1 MKGGFGKFL
10 TFILGLVVGVLLVG
24 GTIAGVVY
32 YAVAAVSVNDVENYT
47 KQEFTFIDKDAE
59 IRNKSILDIYDMVK
73 GGNIK
78 ETTVSDAKRIFG
90 IDIIK
95 ILENS
100 LEITVDD
107 KSREMLD
114 AMKVADVFKDN
125 NLKVVLNCFT
135 LGDVLKKAD
144 IDTTSGLA
152 SKPIVQEHIS
162 EPVIDGF
169 NALLKSLEI
178 NEMTIAEMQYLLGVS
193 FGAGGVLDTV
203 ANVKIGDLNSAINNI
218 KLEDVLPDFDR
229 DFYAE
234 WDYQNNTAVLYRRSR
249 AQFSPKTLIA
259 ANGTSECFEYV
270 SNDKKVS
277 GETYY
282 LLDADAGTIKVS
294 DDGNW
299 KLKAGA
305 ELPYFK
311 NRYDKSGN
319 QNRFGIAYV
328 VPEDSHG
335 MTVTERYDADY
346 STKNESGL
354 FYYEYDFVTA
364 TEAGVE
370 YFYRVGAAVRT
381 KIQDAT
387 GTEPAK
393 YAEIIEWRG
402 YVETTKAD
410 YFEAEPWKTYGYSRD
425 GKVTDEE
432 LREHPSTD
440 SLARYALV
448 HVGKSEPVLKALA
461 DETLNTLDGA
471 IGDMKLGQV
480 IEITDD
486 SADILKKLKDSKI
499 SEIDKDVK
507 NVKVGDIMKVVSD
520 TTAEKAT
527 DGAYIALPALSA
539 GKEYSG
545 TFITAKY
552 RDKTVDEDKTV
563 FLVKY
568 KDGLTGFG
576 DRYNI
581 TEKASNRVVV
591 ELAKK
596 TIGELQTVGI
606 DDLINTARLSDVMDI
621 DGDVFVSGDDFLS
634 IPKEFVLDVDA
645 KNENGFFRLA
655 AKGEKAEY
663 KRVYEGDGNAVVK
676 KLSTI
681 GVNNIA
687 ARMDAVVNS
696 TLLKEVVK
704 VKERYKL
711 RVATAADT
719 GRKKYI
725 SLTDVYVDPV
735 YEATEYAGTF
745 NVGYVDT
752 DPDTDIKFVR
762 ARGTIEAG
770 VTQYVIVDKASSGV
784 LVGLQDKTIGT
795 LSTGVDEVVNGA
807 TLSDVLEIDGKV
819 YVKATGFD
827 AAVATSYDKIG
838 QHVAY
843 YKDGNLFLE
852 AGYVRNNN
860 GDYVYLDKEQDG
872 TPVND
877 HIKFGTLY
885 NEHGVAEANGA
896 YFKYNGNLYK
906 LSDYKRYKFDGETA
920 TVYYACIY
928 NGESDK
934 ILSKM
939 ATMTVKDLADSGTM
953 DKIVKD
959 MRIGDVMELNDKN
972 SVLYGLGNSKISSIE
987 AEVSDKI
994 KVATLRDLNKW
1005 GNLGLKETDDELK
1018 KKVYY
1023 NGATIEVGDMKA
1035 VEFLIFAIKA
1045 LPTL

>member
-107 KSREMLD
+107 KSRETLG
-114 AMKVADVFKDN
+114 ALKVADVFKDD

-135 LGDVLKKAD
+135 LGDVLKKTG
-144 IDTTSGLA
+144 IDTTTGLA

-218 KLEDVLPDFDR
+218 KFEDVLPDFDR
-229 DFYAE
+229 DLYTE

-249 AQFSPKTLIA
+249 AQFPQKTLIA
-259 ANGTSECFEYV
+259 ANGTSEYFEYV

-294 DDGNW
+294 DAGNW

-432 LREHPSTD
+432 LTEYSSTD
-440 SLARYALV
+440 SLVRYALM

-507 NVKVGDIMKVVSD
+507 NVKVGDIMKVVSV

-527 DGAYIALPALSA
+527 DGEYIALPALSA
-539 GKEYSG
+539 GKEYKG
-545 TFITAKY
+545 TFITAKDG
-552 RDKTVDEDKTV
+552 DKTVY
-563 FLVKY
+563 LVKY
-568 KDGLTGFG
+568 KDGLAGFG

-581 TEKASNRVVV
+581 TEKASNGVVV
-591 ELAKK
+591 ALADK
-596 TIGELQTVGI
+596 TIGELQTAGI
-606 DDLINTARLSDVMDI
+606 DDLVNAARLSDVMDV
-621 DGDVFVSGDDFLS
+621 DGDVFV
-634 IPKEFVLDVDA
+634 LDSTADA
-645 KNENGFFRLA
+645 KFILDEDANNENGFFRLA
-655 AKGEKAEY
+655 AAGETAEY

-687 ARMDAVVNS
+687 ARMDDVVNS
-696 TLLKEVVK
+696 TLLKEVVE

-711 RVATAADT
+711 KVATAADIGNT
-719 GRKKYI
+719 SVRKYI
-725 SLTDVYVDPV
+725 SLADVYAAPD
-735 YEATEYAGTF
+735 YAGTF
-745 NVGYVDT
+745 NVGYVET

-795 LSTGVDEVVNGA
+795 LSTGVDEVVNRA
-807 TLSDVLEIDGKV
+807 SLSDVLEIDGKV
-819 YVKATGFD
+819 YVKATDFD
-827 AAVATSYDKIG
+827 AAVALSHDKIG

-860 GDYVYLDKEQDG
+860 GDYVLLSSGYYKPTARFDKTGGSYTSSPDG
-872 TPVND
+872 EWFQ
-877 HIKFGTLY
+877 IGTEWH
-885 NEHGVAEANGA
+885 NMN
-896 YFKYNGNLYK
+896 
-906 LSDYKRYKFDGETA
+906 DYKRFKFDGETA
-920 TVYYACIY
+920 TEYYACIY
-928 NGESDK
+928 DGESDK

-959 MRIGDVMELNDKN
+959 MRIGDVMELNDTN
-972 SVLYGLGNSKISSIE
+972 SILYGLGNSKISSIE

-994 KVATLRDLNKW
+994 KVATLRELNAW
-1005 GNLGLKETDDELK
+1005 GNLGLTEEELNKTVKGTTK
-1018 KKVYY
+1018 K
-1023 NGATIEVGDMKA
+1023 VGDMKA
-1035 VEFLIFAIKA
+1035 AEFLKLAIQFATN
-1045 LPTL
+1045 P

>member
-107 KSREMLD
+107 KSRETLG
-114 AMKVADVFKDN
+114 ALKVADVFKDD

-135 LGDVLKKAD
+135 LGDVLKKTG
-144 IDTTSGLA
+144 IDTTTGLA

-169 NALLKSLEI
+169 NALLKSLEL

-218 KLEDVLPDFDR
+218 KFEDVLPDFDR
-229 DFYAE
+229 DLYTE

-249 AQFSPKTLIA
+249 AQFPQKTLIA
-259 ANGTSECFEYV
+259 ANGTSEYFEYV
-270 SNDKKVS
+270 PNDKKVS
-277 GETYY
+277 SETY

-319 QNRFGIAYV
+319 QNRFGVAYV
-328 VPEDSHG
+328 VPVDKNG
-335 MTVTERYDADY
+335 MTVTERFSDNACTVSD
-346 STKNESGL
+346 ESGL

-432 LREHPSTD
+432 LQEHPSTD
-440 SLARYALV
+440 SLARYALM
-448 HVGKSEPVLKALA
+448 HVGKSEPVLKALV

-507 NVKVGDIMKVVSD
+507 NVKVGDIMKVVSV

-539 GKEYSG
+539 GKEYKG
-545 TFITAKY
+545 TFITAKDG
-552 RDKTVDEDKTV
+552 DKTVY
-563 FLVKY
+563 LVKY
-568 KDGLTGFG
+568 KDGLAFTG

-581 TEKASNRVVV
+581 TEKASNGVVV
-591 ELAKK
+591 ALADK
-596 TIGELQTVGI
+596 TIGELQTAGI
-606 DDLINTARLSDVMDI
+606 DDLVNAARLSDVMDI
-621 DGDVFVSGDDFLS
+621 DGDVFV
-634 IPKEFVLDVDA
+634 LDSTADA
-645 KNENGFFRLA
+645 KFILDEDAHGENGFFRLA
-655 AKGEKAEY
+655 AAGETAEY
-663 KRVYEGDGNAVVK
+663 KRVYEGDGNAVIK

-687 ARMDAVVNS
+687 ARMDDVVNS
-696 TLLKEVVK
+696 TLLKEVVE

-711 RVATAADT
+711 KVATAADIGNT
-719 GRKKYI
+719 SVRKYI
-725 SLTDVYVDPV
+725 SLADVYAAP
-735 YEATEYAGTF
+735 EYAGTF
-745 NVGYVDT
+745 NVGYVET

-762 ARGTIEAG
+762 ARGTIAAG

-795 LSTGVDEVVNGA
+795 LSTGVDEVVNRA

-819 YVKATGFD
+819 YVKATDFD
-827 AAVATSYDKIG
+827 AAVATSYEKIG

-885 NEHGVAEANGA
+885 NEHGVEETDGA

-920 TVYYACIY
+920 TEYYACIY
-928 NGESDK
+928 DGESDK

-959 MRIGDVMELNDKN
+959 MRIGDVMELNDTN
-972 SVLYGLGNSKISSIE
+972 SILYGLGNSKISSIE

-994 KVATLRDLNKW
+994 KVATLRELNTW
-1005 GNLGLKETDDELK
+1005 GNLGLTEEELNKTVKGTTK
-1018 KKVYY
+1018 K
-1023 NGATIEVGDMKA
+1023 VGDMKA
-1035 VEFLIFAIKA
+1035 AEFLKLAIQFATN
-1045 LPTL
+1045 P

>member
-107 KSREMLD
+107 KSRETLG
-114 AMKVADVFKDN
+114 ALKVADVFKDD

-135 LGDVLKKAD
+135 LGDVLKKTG
-144 IDTTSGLA
+144 IDTTTGLA

-169 NALLKSLEI
+169 NALLKSLEL

-218 KLEDVLPDFDR
+218 KFEDVLPDFDR
-229 DFYAE
+229 DLYTE

-249 AQFSPKTLIA
+249 AQFPQKTLIA
-259 ANGTSECFEYV
+259 ANGTSEYFEYV

-294 DDGNW
+294 DAGNW

-410 YFEAEPWKTYGYSRD
+410 YFAAEPWKTYGYSRD

-432 LREHPSTD
+432 LQEHPSTD
-440 SLARYALV
+440 SLARYALM

-507 NVKVGDIMKVVSD
+507 NVKVGDIMKVVSV

-527 DGAYIALPALSA
+527 DGEYIALPALSA
-539 GKEYSG
+539 GKEYKG
-545 TFITAKY
+545 TFITAKDG
-552 RDKTVDEDKTV
+552 DKTVY
-563 FLVKY
+563 LVKY
-568 KDGLTGFG
+568 KDGLAGFG

-581 TEKASNRVVV
+581 TEKASNGVVV
-591 ELAKK
+591 ALSEK
-596 TIGELQTVGI
+596 TIGELQTAGI
-606 DDLINTARLSDVMDI
+606 DDLVNAARLSDVMDV
-621 DGDVFVSGDDFLS
+621 DGDVFV
-634 IPKEFVLDVDA
+634 LDSTADA
-645 KNENGFFRLA
+645 KFILDEDAHGENGFFRLA
-655 AKGEKAEY
+655 AAGETAEY

-687 ARMDAVVNS
+687 ARMDDVVNS
-696 TLLKEVVK
+696 TLLKEVVE

-711 RVATAADT
+711 KVATAADIGNT
-719 GRKKYI
+719 SVRKYI
-725 SLTDVYVDPV
+725 SLADVYAAP
-735 YEATEYAGTF
+735 EYAGTF
-745 NVGYVDT
+745 NVGYVET

-762 ARGTIEAG
+762 ARGTIAVG

-795 LSTGVDEVVNGA
+795 LSTGVDEVVNRA

-819 YVKATGFD
+819 YVKATDFD
-827 AAVATSYDKIG
+827 AAVATSHDKIG

-860 GDYVYLDKEQDG
+860 GDYVLLSSGYYKPTARFDKTGGSYTSSPDG
-872 TPVND
+872 EWFQ
-877 HIKFGTLY
+877 IGTEWH
-885 NEHGVAEANGA
+885 NMN
-896 YFKYNGNLYK
+896 
-906 LSDYKRYKFDGETA
+906 DYKRYNFDGETA
-920 TVYYACIY
+920 SGYYACIY
-928 NGESDK
+928 DGESDK

-959 MRIGDVMELNDKN
+959 MRIGDVMELNDTN
-972 SVLYGLGNSKISSIE
+972 SILYGLGNSKISSIE

-994 KVATLRDLNKW
+994 KVATLRELNTW
-1005 GNLGLKETDDELK
+1005 GNLGLTEEELNKTVKGTTK
-1018 KKVYY
+1018 K
-1023 NGATIEVGDMKA
+1023 VGDMKA
-1035 VEFLIFAIKA
+1035 AEFLKLAIQFA
-1045 LPTL
+1045 TNS

>member
-107 KSREMLD
+107 KSRETLG

-135 LGDVLKKAD
+135 LGDVLKKTG
-144 IDTTSGLA
+144 IDTTTGLA

-218 KLEDVLPDFDR
+218 KFEDVLPDFDR

-234 WDYQNNTAVLYRRSR
+234 WDNTGAVLYKKESGGEIKLK
-249 AQFSPKTLIA
+249 QLIEA
-259 ANGTSECFEYV
+259 DGTSEFFKFVNTEAK
-270 SNDKKVS
+270 DPAK
-277 GETYY
+277 TYY
-282 LLDADAGTIKVS
+282 KLNREEGTIKVS

-299 KLKAGA
+299 ELIK
-305 ELPYFK
+305 ELPDFN
-311 NRYDKSGN
+311 NRYDISGKR
-319 QNRFGIAYV
+319 NRFGLAYV
-328 VPEDSHG
+328 VLVDDNQIKITKRYADRDCTVENEDG
-335 MTVTERYDADY
+335 MYCFKYTKDAAGTNYRY
-346 STKNESGL
+346 
-354 FYYEYDFVTA
+354 
-364 TEAGVE
+364 
-370 YFYRVGAAVRT
+370 GAAIRT
-381 KIQDAT
+381 KIE
-387 GTEPAK
+387 GTDPAQYK
-393 YAEIIEWRG
+393 EVIEWRG
-402 YVETTKAD
+402 YVEATDGFVNTTP
-410 YFEAEPWKTYGYSRD
+410 ETYGYSSLAQYE
-425 GKVTDEE
+425 KEE
-432 LREHPSTD
+432 LVKQETPD
-440 SLARYALV
+440 LIICALV

-507 NVKVGDIMKVVSD
+507 NVKVGDIMKVVSV

-527 DGAYIALPALSA
+527 DGAYIALPALPTD
-539 GKEYSG
+539 KEYKG
-545 TFITAKY
+545 TFIEAKDG
-552 RDKTVDEDKTV
+552 DKTVY
-563 FLVKY
+563 LVKH
-568 KDGLTGFG
+568 KKGLAFTG
-576 DRYNI
+576 DRYI
-581 TEKASNRVVV
+581 IKEKASNGVVV
-591 ELAKK
+591 ELSKK
-596 TIGELQTVGI
+596 TIGELQTAGI
-606 DDLINTARLSDVMDI
+606 DDLINTARLSDVMDV
-621 DGDVFVSGDDFLS
+621 DGDVFV
-634 IPKEFVLDVDA
+634 LDSTADA
-645 KNENGFFRLA
+645 KFILDLDEHGENGFFRLA
-655 AKGEKAEY
+655 AAGETAEY

-711 RVATAADT
+711 KVASPSEIGNTSV
-719 GRKKYI
+719 RKYI
-725 SLTDVYVDPV
+725 SLTDVYVDP
-735 YEATEYAGTF
+735 EYAGTF
-745 NVGYVDT
+745 NVGYVET

-762 ARGTIEAG
+762 ATGTIATG

-807 TLSDVLEIDGKV
+807 KLSDVLEIDGKV
-819 YVKATGFD
+819 YVKARDFNE
-827 AAVATSYDKIG
+827 AVTISNEKIG
-838 QHVAY
+838 QEVAY

-860 GDYVYLDKEQDG
+860 GDYVLLSTGYYKPTSRFDKTGENSYTGAENGEWFQIG
-872 TPVND
+872 TAWHNM
-877 HIKFGTLY
+877 
-885 NEHGVAEANGA
+885 NE
-896 YFKYNGNLYK
+896 
-906 LSDYKRYKFDGETA
+906 YKRYNFDGETA
-920 TVYYACIY
+920 TEYYACIY
-928 NGESDK
+928 DGESDK

-959 MRIGDVMELNDKN
+959 MRIGDVMELNDTN
-972 SVLYGLGNSKISSIE
+972 SVLYGLENSKISSIE

-994 KVATLRDLNKW
+994 KDATLRELNTW
-1005 GNLGLKETDDELK
+1005 GNLGLTEEELNK
-1018 KKVYY
+1018 TVKVT
-1023 NGATIEVGDMKA
+1023 GEKVGEMKA
-1035 VEFLIFAIKA
+1035 ADFIRIAIRFA
-1045 LPTL
+1045 TE

>member
-107 KSREMLD
+107 KSRETLG
-114 AMKVADVFKDN
+114 AMKVADVFKDD

-135 LGDVLKKAD
+135 LGDVLKKTG

-203 ANVKIGDLNSAINNI
+203 ANVKIGDLNSAINSI
-218 KLEDVLPDFDR
+218 KFEDVLPDFDR

-249 AQFSPKTLIA
+249 AQFPQKTLIA
-259 ANGTSECFEYV
+259 ANGTSEYFEYV
-270 SNDKKVS
+270 PNDKKVS

-294 DDGNW
+294 DGGNW

-432 LREHPSTD
+432 LREYPSTD

-507 NVKVGDIMKVVSD
+507 NVKVGDIMKVVSV

-539 GKEYSG
+539 GKEYKG
-545 TFITAKY
+545 TFITAKDG
-552 RDKTVDEDKTV
+552 DKTVY
-563 FLVKY
+563 LVKY
-568 KDGLTGFG
+568 KDGLAGFG

-581 TEKASNRVVV
+581 TEKASNGVVV
-591 ELAKK
+591 ALADK
-596 TIGELQTVGI
+596 TIGELQTAGI
-606 DDLINTARLSDVMDI
+606 DDLVNAARLSDVMDV
-621 DGDVFVSGDDFLS
+621 DGDVFV
-634 IPKEFVLDVDA
+634 LDSTADA
-645 KNENGFFRLA
+645 KFILDLDAHGENGFFRLA
-655 AKGEKAEY
+655 AAGETAEY

-687 ARMDAVVNS
+687 ARMDDVVNS
-696 TLLKEVVK
+696 TLLKEVVE

-711 RVATAADT
+711 RVATAADIGNT
-719 GRKKYI
+719 SVRKYI
-725 SLTDVYVDPV
+725 SLADVYAAP
-735 YEATEYAGTF
+735 EYAGTF
-745 NVGYVDT
+745 NVGYVET
-752 DPDTDIKFVR
+752 DPDTDVKFVR
-762 ARGTIEAG
+762 ATGTIAAS

-819 YVKATGFD
+819 YVKATDFD
-827 AAVATSYDKIG
+827 AAVALSHEKIG

-860 GDYVYLDKEQDG
+860 GDYVYLDKEQNG

-994 KVATLRDLNKW
+994 KVATLRELNTW
-1005 GNLGLKETDDELK
+1005 GNLGMSETMLDE
-1018 KKVYY
+1018 
-1023 NGATIEVGDMKA
+1023 
-1035 VEFLIFAIKA
+1035 IKA
-1045 LPTL
+1045 ANGGKDLTAREFFKGLKVGVDTTGKPIIYFSLS

>member
-32 YAVAAVSVNDVENYT
+32 YAVAAVSINDVEKYT

-59 IRNKSILDIYDMVK
+59 IRSKSILDIYDMVK

-107 KSREMLD
+107 KSRETLG
-114 AMKVADVFKDN
+114 ALKVADVFKDD

-135 LGDVLKKAD
+135 LGDVLKKTG
-144 IDTTSGLA
+144 IDTTTGLA
-152 SKPIVQEHIS
+152 SKPLVQEHIS

-169 NALLKSLEI
+169 NALLKSLEL

-218 KLEDVLPDFDR
+218 KFEDVLPDFDR

-234 WDYQNNTAVLYRRSR
+234 WDNTGAVLYKKESGGEIKLK
-249 AQFSPKTLIA
+249 QLIEA
-259 ANGTSECFEYV
+259 DGTSEFFKFVNTEAK
-270 SNDKKVS
+270 DPAK
-277 GETYY
+277 TYY
-282 LLDADAGTIKVS
+282 KLNREEGTIKVS

-299 KLKAGA
+299 ELIK
-305 ELPYFK
+305 ELPDFN
-311 NRYDKSGN
+311 NRYDISGKR
-319 QNRFGIAYV
+319 NRFGLAYV
-328 VPEDSHG
+328 VLVDDNQIKITKRYADRDCTIENEDG
-335 MTVTERYDADY
+335 MYYFKYTKDAAGTNYRY
-346 STKNESGL
+346 
-354 FYYEYDFVTA
+354 
-364 TEAGVE
+364 
-370 YFYRVGAAVRT
+370 GAAIRT
-381 KIQDAT
+381 KIE
-387 GTEPAK
+387 GTDPAQYK
-393 YAEIIEWRG
+393 EVIEWRG
-402 YVETTKAD
+402 YVEATDGFVNTTP
-410 YFEAEPWKTYGYSRD
+410 ETYGYSSPAQYE
-425 GKVTDEE
+425 KEE
-432 LREHPSTD
+432 LVKQETPD
-440 SLARYALV
+440 LIICALV

-507 NVKVGDIMKVVSD
+507 NVKVGDIMKVVSV

-539 GKEYSG
+539 GKEYKG
-545 TFITAKY
+545 TFITAKDG
-552 RDKTVDEDKTV
+552 DKDVY
-563 FLVKY
+563 LVKY
-568 KDGLTGFG
+568 KDGLVGFG

-581 TEKASNRVVV
+581 REKASNGVVV
-591 ELAKK
+591 ALADK
-596 TIGELQTVGI
+596 TIGELQTAGI
-606 DDLINTARLSDVMDI
+606 DDLINTALLSGVMDI
-621 DGDVFVSGDDFLS
+621 DGDVFVSDS
-634 IPKEFVLDVDA
+634 TADA
-645 KNENGFFRLA
+645 KFILDEDAHGENGFFRLA
-655 AKGEKAEY
+655 AAGETAEY

-687 ARMDAVVNS
+687 ARMDDVVNS
-696 TLLKEVVK
+696 TLLKEVVE

-711 RVATAADT
+711 KVATATEIGDT
-719 GRKKYI
+719 SVRKYI
-725 SLTDVYVDPV
+725 SLADVSAATD
-735 YEATEYAGTF
+735 YAGTF
-745 NVGYVDT
+745 NVGYVET

-762 ARGTIEAG
+762 ATGTISEG

-795 LSTGVDEVVNGA
+795 LSTGVDEVVNNA
-807 TLSDVLEIDGKV
+807 KLSDVLEIDGKV
-819 YVKATGFD
+819 YVKATDFD
-827 AAVATSYDKIG
+827 EAVAISHDKIG
-838 QHVAY
+838 QSVAY

-860 GDYVYLDKEQDG
+860 GDYVRLSSG
-872 TPVND
+872 
-877 HIKFGTLY
+877 
-885 NEHGVAEANGA
+885 
-896 YFKYNGNLYK
+896 YFKPTSRFNKIGESYTSSPDGEWFQIGTEWHNMN
-906 LSDYKRYKFDGETA
+906 DYKRYKFDGETA
-920 TVYYACIY
+920 AEYYACIY
-928 NGESDK
+928 EGESDK

-972 SVLYGLGNSKISSIE
+972 SILYGLGNSKISSIE

-994 KVATLRDLNKW
+994 KDATLRELNTW
-1005 GNLGLKETDDELK
+1005 GNLGMSE
-1018 KKVYY
+1018 
-1023 NGATIEVGDMKA
+1023 ATLD
-1035 VEFLIFAIKA
+1035 AIKVA
-1045 LPTL
+1045 NGGEDLTASEFFKGLNVRFVDGKLEIYFKFE

>member
-107 KSREMLD
+107 KSRETLG
-114 AMKVADVFKDN
+114 ALKVADVFKDD

-135 LGDVLKKAD
+135 LGDVLKKTG
-144 IDTTSGLA
+144 IDTTTGLA

-169 NALLKSLEI
+169 NALLKSLEL

-203 ANVKIGDLNSAINNI
+203 ANVKIGDLNSAINDI
-218 KLEDVLPDFDR
+218 KFEDVLPDFDR
-229 DFYAE
+229 DLYTE

-259 ANGTSECFEYV
+259 ANGTSEYFEYV
-270 SNDKKVS
+270 PNDKKVS

-319 QNRFGIAYV
+319 QNRFGVAYV

-432 LREHPSTD
+432 LTEYSSTD
-440 SLARYALV
+440 SLVRYALM

-507 NVKVGDIMKVVSD
+507 NVKVGDIMKVVSV

-539 GKEYSG
+539 GKEYKG
-545 TFITAKY
+545 TFITAKDG
-552 RDKTVDEDKTV
+552 DKTVY
-563 FLVKY
+563 LVKY
-568 KDGLTGFG
+568 KDGLAGFG

-581 TEKASNRVVV
+581 TEKASNGVVV
-591 ELAKK
+591 ALSEK
-596 TIGELQTVGI
+596 TIGELQTAGI
-606 DDLINTARLSDVMDI
+606 DDLINTAR
-621 DGDVFVSGDDFLS
+621 
-634 IPKEFVLDVDA
+634 
-645 KNENGFFRLA
+645 
-655 AKGEKAEY
+655 
-663 KRVYEGDGNAVVK
+663 
-676 KLSTI
+676 
-681 GVNNIA
+681 
-687 ARMDAVVNS
+687 
-696 TLLKEVVK
+696 
-704 VKERYKL
+704 
-711 RVATAADT
+711 
-719 GRKKYI
+719 
-725 SLTDVYVDPV
+725 
-735 YEATEYAGTF
+735 
-745 NVGYVDT
+745 
-752 DPDTDIKFVR
+752 
-762 ARGTIEAG
+762 
-770 VTQYVIVDKASSGV
+770 
-784 LVGLQDKTIGT
+784 
-795 LSTGVDEVVNGA
+795 
-807 TLSDVLEIDGKV
+807 LSDVLEIDGKV
-819 YVKATGFD
+819 YVKATDFD
-827 AAVATSYDKIG
+827 AAVALSHDKIG

-860 GDYVYLDKEQDG
+860 GDYVLLSSGYYKPTARFDKTGGSYTSSPDG
-872 TPVND
+872 EWFQ
-877 HIKFGTLY
+877 IGTEWH
-885 NEHGVAEANGA
+885 NMN
-896 YFKYNGNLYK
+896 
-906 LSDYKRYKFDGETA
+906 DYKRFKFDGETA
-920 TVYYACIY
+920 AEYYACIY
-928 NGESDK
+928 DGESDK

-959 MRIGDVMELNDKN
+959 MRIGDVMELNDTN
-972 SVLYGLGNSKISSIE
+972 SILYGLGNSKISSIE

-994 KVATLRDLNKW
+994 KVATLRELNAW
-1005 GNLGLKETDDELK
+1005 GNLGMSE
-1018 KKVYY
+1018 
-1023 NGATIEVGDMKA
+1023 ATLD
-1035 VEFLIFAIKA
+1035 AIKVA
-1045 LPTL
+1045 NGGEDLTASEFFKGLNARFVDGKLEIYFKFE

>member
-32 YAVAAVSVNDVENYT
+32 YAVAAVSVNDVEKYT

-107 KSREMLD
+107 KSRETLG

-135 LGDVLKKAD
+135 LGDVLKKTG

-203 ANVKIGDLNSAINNI
+203 ANVKIGDLNSAINSI
-218 KLEDVLPDFDR
+218 KFEDVLPDFDR

-234 WDYQNNTAVLYRRSR
+234 WDNTGAVLYKKESGGEIKLK
-249 AQFSPKTLIA
+249 QLIEA
-259 ANGTSECFEYV
+259 DGTSEFFKFVNTEAK
-270 SNDKKVS
+270 DPAK
-277 GETYY
+277 TYY
-282 LLDADAGTIKVS
+282 KLNREEGTIKVS

-299 KLKAGA
+299 ELIK
-305 ELPYFK
+305 ELPDFN
-311 NRYDKSGN
+311 NRYDISGKR
-319 QNRFGIAYV
+319 NRFGLAYV
-328 VPEDSHG
+328 VLVDDNQIKITKRYADRDCTVENEDG
-335 MTVTERYDADY
+335 MYYFKYTKDAAGTNYRY
-346 STKNESGL
+346 
-354 FYYEYDFVTA
+354 
-364 TEAGVE
+364 
-370 YFYRVGAAVRT
+370 GAAIRT
-381 KIQDAT
+381 KIE
-387 GTEPAK
+387 GTDPAQYK
-393 YAEIIEWRG
+393 EVIEWRG
-402 YVETTKAD
+402 YVETTD
-410 YFEAEPWKTYGYSRD
+410 GFVNTTPETYGYSSPAQYE
-425 GKVTDEE
+425 KEE
-432 LREHPSTD
+432 LVKQETPD
-440 SLARYALV
+440 LIICALV

-480 IEITDD
+480 IEITDA

-507 NVKVGDIMKVVSD
+507 NVKVGDIMKVVSV

-539 GKEYSG
+539 GKEYKG
-545 TFITAKY
+545 TFITAKDG
-552 RDKTVDEDKTV
+552 DKTVY
-563 FLVKY
+563 LVKY

-581 TEKASNRVVV
+581 TEKASNGVVV
-591 ELAKK
+591 ALADK
-596 TIGELQTVGI
+596 TIGELQTAGI
-606 DDLINTARLSDVMDI
+606 DDLINDALLYDVMDI
-621 DGDVFVSGDDFLS
+621 DGDVFV
-634 IPKEFVLDVDA
+634 LDATADA
-645 KNENGFFRLA
+645 KFILDKDAHGENGFFRLA
-655 AKGEKAEY
+655 AAGETAEY

-687 ARMDAVVNS
+687 ARMDDVVNS
-696 TLLKEVVK
+696 TLLKEVVE

-711 RVATAADT
+711 RVATAADKGNT
-719 GRKKYI
+719 SVRKYI
-725 SLTDVYVDPV
+725 SLADVYAAP
-735 YEATEYAGTF
+735 EYAGTF
-745 NVGYVDT
+745 NVGYVET

-762 ARGTIEAG
+762 ATGTIATS

-819 YVKATGFD
+819 YVKATDFD
-827 AAVATSYDKIG
+827 AAVALSNAKIG

-860 GDYVYLDKEQDG
+860 GDYVLLSSGYYKPTSRFNKTGESYTSSSDG
-872 TPVND
+872 EWFQ
-877 HIKFGTLY
+877 IGTEWH
-885 NEHGVAEANGA
+885 NMN
-896 YFKYNGNLYK
+896 
-906 LSDYKRYKFDGETA
+906 DYKRYKFDGETA
-920 TVYYACIY
+920 TEYYACIY
-928 NGESDK
+928 EGESDK

-959 MRIGDVMELNDKN
+959 MRIGDVMELNDTN
-972 SVLYGLGNSKISSIE
+972 SILYKLGNSKISSIE

-994 KVATLRDLNKW
+994 KKATLRDLNKW
-1005 GNLGLKETDDELK
+1005 GNLGMSE
-1018 KKVYY
+1018 
-1023 NGATIEVGDMKA
+1023 ATLD
-1035 VEFLIFAIKA
+1035 AIKA
-1045 LPTL
+1045 ANGNEDLTASEFFKGLNARFVDGKLEIYFKFK

>member
-32 YAVAAVSVNDVENYT
+32 YAVAAVSVNDVEKYT

-107 KSREMLD
+107 KSRETLG
-114 AMKVADVFKDN
+114 AMKVADVFKGD

-135 LGDVLKKAD
+135 LGDVLKKTG

-218 KLEDVLPDFDR
+218 KFEDVLPDFDR

-234 WDYQNNTAVLYRRSR
+234 WDNTGAVLYKKESGGEIKLK
-249 AQFSPKTLIA
+249 QLIEA
-259 ANGTSECFEYV
+259 DGTSEFFKFVNTEAK
-270 SNDKKVS
+270 DPAK
-277 GETYY
+277 TYY
-282 LLDADAGTIKVS
+282 KLNREEGTIKVS

-299 KLKAGA
+299 ELIK
-305 ELPYFK
+305 ELPDFN
-311 NRYDKSGN
+311 NRYDIRGKR
-319 QNRFGIAYV
+319 NRFGLAYV
-328 VPEDSHG
+328 VLVDDNQIKITKRYADRDCTVENEDG
-335 MTVTERYDADY
+335 MYYFKYTKDAAGTNYRY
-346 STKNESGL
+346 
-354 FYYEYDFVTA
+354 
-364 TEAGVE
+364 
-370 YFYRVGAAVRT
+370 GAAIRT
-381 KIQDAT
+381 KIE
-387 GTEPAK
+387 GTDPAQYK
-393 YAEIIEWRG
+393 EVIEWRG
-402 YVETTKAD
+402 YVEATDGFVNTT
-410 YFEAEPWKTYGYSRD
+410 PKTYGYSSLAQYE
-425 GKVTDEE
+425 KEE
-432 LREHPSTD
+432 LVKQETPD
-440 SLARYALV
+440 LIICALM

-480 IEITDD
+480 IEITDA

-507 NVKVGDIMKVVSD
+507 NVKVGDIMKVVSV

-527 DGAYIALPALSA
+527 DGAYGAYIALPALSD
-539 GKEYSG
+539 GKEYEG
-545 TFITAKY
+545 TFINAKDG
-552 RDKTVDEDKTV
+552 DKTVY
-563 FLVKY
+563 LVKH
-568 KDGLTGFG
+568 KEGLAFTG

-581 TEKASNRVVV
+581 REKASNGVVV
-591 ELAKK
+591 ALSEK
-596 TIGELQTVGI
+596 TIGELQTAGI
-606 DDLINTARLSDVMDI
+606 DDIINTARLSEVMDI
-621 DGDVFVSGDDFLS
+621 DGDVFVEDESG
-634 IPKEFVLDVDA
+634 EFVFDTDTEG
-645 KNENGFFRLA
+645 KNGFFRLA
-655 AKGEKAEY
+655 AGETAEY

-687 ARMDAVVNS
+687 ARMDDVVNS

-711 RVATAADT
+711 EVATAAEIADT
-719 GRKKYI
+719 SRRKYI
-725 SLTDVYVDPV
+725 SLVDVYSAPV
-735 YEATEYAGTF
+735 APEYAGTF
-745 NVGYVDT
+745 NVGYVET

-762 ARGTIEAG
+762 ATGTIATG
-770 VTQYVIVDKASSGV
+770 VTQYVIADKASSGV

-819 YVKATGFD
+819 YVKAADFD
-827 AAVATSYDKIG
+827 AAVALSYAKIG
-838 QHVAY
+838 QYVAY
-843 YKDGNLFLE
+843 YKDVNLFLE
-852 AGYVRNNN
+852 AGYARNNS

-872 TPVND
+872 TPVGD

-885 NEHGVAEANGA
+885 NEHGEEKTDGA

-920 TVYYACIY
+920 TEYYACIY
-928 NGESDK
+928 DGESDK

-959 MRIGDVMELNDKN
+959 MRIGDVMELNDTN
-972 SVLYGLGNSKISSIE
+972 SILYGLGNSKISSIE

-994 KVATLRDLNKW
+994 KVATLRELNAW

-1023 NGATIEVGDMKA
+1023 NGAKIEVGNMKA
-1035 VEFLIFAIKA
+1035 VDFLILAIKA

>member
-107 KSREMLD
+107 KSRETLG

-135 LGDVLKKAD
+135 LGDVLKKTG

-218 KLEDVLPDFDR
+218 KFEDVLPDFDR

-249 AQFSPKTLIA
+249 AQFPQKTLIA
-259 ANGTSECFEYV
+259 ANGTSEYFEYV

-432 LREHPSTD
+432 LREHTSTD

-507 NVKVGDIMKVVSD
+507 NVKVGDIMKVVSV

-527 DGAYIALPALSA
+527 DGAYIALPALST
-539 GKEYSG
+539 GKEYKG
-545 TFITAKY
+545 TFITAKDG
-552 RDKTVDEDKTV
+552 DKTVY
-563 FLVKY
+563 LVKY
-568 KDGLTGFG
+568 KDGLAGFG
-576 DRYNI
+576 DGYNI
-581 TEKASNRVVV
+581 TEKASNGVVV
-591 ELAKK
+591 ALADK
-596 TIGELQTVGI
+596 TIGELQTAGI
-606 DDLINTARLSDVMDI
+606 DDLVNAARLSDVMDV
-621 DGDVFVSGDDFLS
+621 DGDVFVSDS
-634 IPKEFVLDVDA
+634 TADA
-645 KNENGFFRLA
+645 KFILDLDAHGENGFFRLA
-655 AKGEKAEY
+655 AAGETAEY

-687 ARMDAVVNS
+687 ARMDDVVNS
-696 TLLKEVVK
+696 TLLKEVVE

-711 RVATAADT
+711 RVATAADIGNT
-719 GRKKYI
+719 SVRKYI
-725 SLTDVYVDPV
+725 SLTDVY
-735 YEATEYAGTF
+735 AASEYAGTF
-745 NVGYVDT
+745 NVGYVET

-762 ARGTIEAG
+762 ATGTIAAT

-819 YVKATGFD
+819 YVKAADFD
-827 AAVATSYDKIG
+827 AAVALSHDKIG

-843 YKDGNLFLE
+843 YKDGKLFLE

-860 GDYVYLDKEQDG
+860 GDYVLLSSGYYKPTSRFDKTGGSYTSSPDG
-872 TPVND
+872 EWFQ
-877 HIKFGTLY
+877 IGTEWH
-885 NEHGVAEANGA
+885 NMN
-896 YFKYNGNLYK
+896 
-906 LSDYKRYKFDGETA
+906 DYKRFKFDGETA
-920 TVYYACIY
+920 AEYYACIY
-928 NGESDK
+928 EGESDK

-972 SVLYGLGNSKISSIE
+972 SILYGLGNSKISSIE

-994 KVATLRDLNKW
+994 KVATLRELNAW
-1005 GNLGLKETDDELK
+1005 GNLGLTEEELNK
-1018 KKVYY
+1018 TVK
-1023 NGATIEVGDMKA
+1023 GTTIKAGDMKA
-1035 VEFLIFAIKA
+1035 ADFIRIAIRLA
-1045 LPTL
+1045 TE

>member
-107 KSREMLD
+107 KSRETLG
-114 AMKVADVFKDN
+114 ALKVADVFKDD

-135 LGDVLKKAD
+135 LGDVLKKTG
-144 IDTTSGLA
+144 IDTTTGLA

-169 NALLKSLEI
+169 NALLKSLEL

-218 KLEDVLPDFDR
+218 KFEDVLPDFDR
-229 DFYAE
+229 DLYTE

-249 AQFSPKTLIA
+249 AQFAQKTLVA
-259 ANGTSECFEYV
+259 ANGTSEYFEYV

-294 DDGNW
+294 DAGNW

-432 LREHPSTD
+432 LTEYSSTD
-440 SLARYALV
+440 SLVRYALM

-507 NVKVGDIMKVVSD
+507 NVKVGDIMKVVSV

-539 GKEYSG
+539 GKEYKG
-545 TFITAKY
+545 TFITAKDG
-552 RDKTVDEDKTV
+552 DKTIY
-563 FLVKY
+563 LVKY
-568 KDGLTGFG
+568 KDGLAGFG

-581 TEKASNRVVV
+581 TEKASNGVVV
-591 ELAKK
+591 ALADK
-596 TIGELQTVGI
+596 TIGELQTAGI
-606 DDLINTARLSDVMDI
+606 DDLVNAARLSSVMDI
-621 DGDVFVSGDDFLS
+621 DGDVFVSGDDFPS
-634 IPKEFVLDVDA
+634 IPKEYVLDGTDR
-645 KNENGFFRLA
+645 NGFFRLA
-655 AKGEKAEY
+655 AAGETAEY

-687 ARMDAVVNS
+687 ARMDNVVNS
-696 TLLKEVVK
+696 TLLKEVVE

-711 RVATAADT
+711 KVATAADIDNT
-719 GRKKYI
+719 SRRKYI
-725 SLTDVYVDPV
+725 SLADVYAAP
-735 YEATEYAGTF
+735 EYAGTF
-745 NVGYVDT
+745 NVGYVET

-762 ARGTIEAG
+762 ARGTIAAG

-827 AAVATSYDKIG
+827 AAVALSHEKTG

-860 GDYVYLDKEQDG
+860 GDYVYLDKEQNG
-872 TPVND
+872 TQVND

-885 NEHGVAEANGA
+885 NEHGEEETDGA

-906 LSDYKRYKFDGETA
+906 LSDYKRYNFDGETA
-920 TVYYACIY
+920 AEYYACIY
-928 NGESDK
+928 DGESDK

-939 ATMTVKDLADSGTM
+939 ATMTVKDLADNGTM

-972 SVLYGLGNSKISSIE
+972 SVLYGLGNSKVSSIE
-987 AEVSDKI
+987 AEVTDKI
-994 KVATLRDLNKW
+994 KDATLRELNTW
-1005 GNLGLKETDDELK
+1005 GNLGLTEEELNK
-1018 KKVYY
+1018 TVR
-1023 NGATIEVGDMKA
+1023 GTTIKVGDMKA
-1035 VEFLIFAIKA
+1035 AEFLKLAIQFATN
-1045 LPTL
+1045 P

>member
-32 YAVAAVSVNDVENYT
+32 YAVAAVSVNDVEKYT

-100 LEITVDD
+100 LEITVDA
-107 KSREMLD
+107 KSRETLG

-135 LGDVLKKAD
+135 LGDVLKKTG

-169 NALLKSLEI
+169 NALLKSLEL

-218 KLEDVLPDFDR
+218 KFEDVLPDFDR

-249 AQFSPKTLIA
+249 AQFPQKTLIA
-259 ANGTSECFEYV
+259 ANGTSEYFEHV
-270 SNDKKVS
+270 PNDKKVS

-507 NVKVGDIMKVVSD
+507 NVKVGDIMKVVSV
-520 TTAEKAT
+520 TTAKKAT

-539 GKEYSG
+539 RKEYKG
-545 TFITAKY
+545 TFIEAKDG
-552 RDKTVDEDKTV
+552 DKTVY
-563 FLVKY
+563 LVKH
-568 KDGLTGFG
+568 KKGLAFTG

-581 TEKASNRVVV
+581 TEKASNGVVV
-591 ELAKK
+591 ALADK
-596 TIGELQTVGI
+596 TIGELQTAGI
-606 DDLINTARLSDVMDI
+606 DDLVNAARLSDVMDV
-621 DGDVFVSGDDFLS
+621 DGDVFV
-634 IPKEFVLDVDA
+634 LDSTADA
-645 KNENGFFRLA
+645 KFILDEDAHGENGFFRLA
-655 AKGEKAEY
+655 AAGETAEYKY

-687 ARMDAVVNS
+687 ARMDDVVNS
-696 TLLKEVVK
+696 TLLKEVVE

-711 RVATAADT
+711 RVATAADIGNT
-719 GRKKYI
+719 SVRKYI
-725 SLTDVYVDPV
+725 SLADVYAAP
-735 YEATEYAGTF
+735 EYAGTF
-745 NVGYVDT
+745 NVGYVET
-752 DPDTDIKFVR
+752 APDTDIRFVR
-762 ARGTIEAG
+762 ARGTIATG

-827 AAVATSYDKIG
+827 AAVATSYEKIG

-860 GDYVYLDKEQDG
+860 GDYVYLDKEQNG

-987 AEVSDKI
+987 AEVTDKI
-994 KVATLRDLNKW
+994 KDATLRELNTW
-1005 GNLGLKETDDELK
+1005 GNLGLTEEELNK
-1018 KKVYY
+1018 TVR
-1023 NGATIEVGDMKA
+1023 GTTIKVGDMKA
-1035 VEFLIFAIKA
+1035 AEFLKLAIQFATN
-1045 LPTL
+1045 P

>member
-107 KSREMLD
+107 KSRETLG
-114 AMKVADVFKDN
+114 ALKVADVFKDD

-135 LGDVLKKAD
+135 LGDVLKKTG
-144 IDTTSGLA
+144 IDTTTGLA

-203 ANVKIGDLNSAINNI
+203 ANVKIGDLNSAINDI
-218 KLEDVLPDFDR
+218 KFEDVLPDFDR

-234 WDYQNNTAVLYRRSR
+234 WDKTGAVLYKKESGGEIKLK
-249 AQFSPKTLIA
+249 QLIEA
-259 ANGTSECFEYV
+259 DGTSEFFKFVNTEAK
-270 SNDKKVS
+270 DPAK
-277 GETYY
+277 TYY
-282 LLDADAGTIKVS
+282 KLNREEGTIKVS

-299 KLKAGA
+299 ELIK
-305 ELPYFK
+305 ELPDFN
-311 NRYDKSGN
+311 NRYDISGKR
-319 QNRFGIAYV
+319 NRFGLAYV
-328 VPEDSHG
+328 VLVDDNQIKITKRYADRDCTVENEDG
-335 MTVTERYDADY
+335 MYYFKYTKDAAGTNYRY
-346 STKNESGL
+346 
-354 FYYEYDFVTA
+354 
-364 TEAGVE
+364 
-370 YFYRVGAAVRT
+370 GAAIRT

-432 LREHPSTD
+432 LTEYSSTD
-440 SLARYALV
+440 SLVRYALM

-486 SADILKKLKDSKI
+486 IADILKKLKDSKI

-507 NVKVGDIMKVVSD
+507 NVKVGDIMKVVSV

-539 GKEYSG
+539 GKEYKG
-545 TFITAKY
+545 TFITAKDG
-552 RDKTVDEDKTV
+552 DKTVY
-563 FLVKY
+563 LVKY
-568 KDGLTGFG
+568 KDGLAFTG

-581 TEKASNRVVV
+581 TEKASNGVVV
-591 ELAKK
+591 ALSEK
-596 TIGELQTVGI
+596 TIGELQTAGI
-606 DDLINTARLSDVMDI
+606 DDLVNAARLSDVMDV
-621 DGDVFVSGDDFLS
+621 DGDVFVSDS
-634 IPKEFVLDVDA
+634 TADA
-645 KNENGFFRLA
+645 KFILDLDAHGENGFFRLA
-655 AKGEKAEY
+655 AKGETAEY

-687 ARMDAVVNS
+687 ARMDDVVNS
-696 TLLKEVVK
+696 TLLKEVVE

-711 RVATAADT
+711 KVATAADI
-719 GRKKYI
+719 GNRYI
-725 SLTDVYVDPV
+725 SLADVY
-735 YEATEYAGTF
+735 ATPAAPEYAGTF
-745 NVGYVDT
+745 NVGYVET
-752 DPDTDIKFVR
+752 DPNTDIKFVR
-762 ARGTIEAG
+762 ATGTIAAG

-784 LVGLQDKTIGT
+784 LIGLQDKTIGT

-819 YVKATGFD
+819 YVKATDFD
-827 AAVATSYDKIG
+827 AAVALSYAKIG
-838 QHVAY
+838 QYVAY

-860 GDYVYLDKEQDG
+860 GDYVYLDKEQNG
-872 TPVND
+872 TQVGD

-885 NEHGVAEANGA
+885 NEHGEEETDGA

-920 TVYYACIY
+920 AEYYACIY
-928 NGESDK
+928 DGESDK
-934 ILSKM
+934 VLSKM

-959 MRIGDVMELNDKN
+959 MRIGDVMELNDTN
-972 SVLYGLGNSKISSIE
+972 SILYGLGNSKISSIE

-994 KVATLRDLNKW
+994 KVATLRELNTW
-1005 GNLGLKETDDELK
+1005 GNLGMSE
-1018 KKVYY
+1018 
-1023 NGATIEVGDMKA
+1023 ATLD
-1035 VEFLIFAIKA
+1035 AIKVA
-1045 LPTL
+1045 NGGEDLTASEFFKGLNARFVDGKLEIYFKFE

>member
-107 KSREMLD
+107 KSRETLG

-135 LGDVLKKAD
+135 LGDVLKKTG

-218 KLEDVLPDFDR
+218 KFEDVLPDFDR

-249 AQFSPKTLIA
+249 AQFPQKTLIA
-259 ANGTSECFEYV
+259 ANGTSEYFEYV
-270 SNDKKVS
+270 PNDKKVS

-319 QNRFGIAYV
+319 QNRFGTEYV
-328 VPEDSHG
+328 VPEDSG
-335 MTVTERYDADY
+335 MTVTERFSDNACTVSD
-346 STKNESGL
+346 ESGL
-354 FYYEYDFVTA
+354 FYYKY
-364 TEAGVE
+364 TENASGD
-370 YFYRVGAAVRT
+370 YYRVGAAVRT

-507 NVKVGDIMKVVSD
+507 NVKVGDIMKVVSV

-539 GKEYSG
+539 GKEYKG
-545 TFITAKY
+545 TFITAKDG
-552 RDKTVDEDKTV
+552 DKTIY
-563 FLVKY
+563 LVKY

-581 TEKASNRVVV
+581 TEKASNGVVV
-591 ELAKK
+591 ALADK
-596 TIGELQTVGI
+596 TIGELQTAGI
-606 DDLINTARLSDVMDI
+606 DDLVNAARLSDVMDV
-621 DGDVFVSGDDFLS
+621 DGDVFV
-634 IPKEFVLDVDA
+634 LDSTADA
-645 KNENGFFRLA
+645 KFILDLDAHGENGFFRLA
-655 AKGEKAEY
+655 AAGETAEY

-687 ARMDAVVNS
+687 ARMDDVVNS
-696 TLLKEVVK
+696 TLLKEVVE

-711 RVATAADT
+711 RVATAAEIDDASV
-719 GRKKYI
+719 RKYI
-725 SLTDVYVDPV
+725 SLTDVYAAP
-735 YEATEYAGTF
+735 EYAGTF
-745 NVGYVDT
+745 NVGYVET

-762 ARGTIEAG
+762 ATGTIATT

-784 LVGLQDKTIGT
+784 LVGLQNKTIGT

-819 YVKATGFD
+819 YVKAADFD
-827 AAVATSYDKIG
+827 AAVATSYEKIG

-852 AGYVRNNN
+852 AGYVRNNS
-860 GDYVYLDKEQDG
+860 GDYVLLSSGYYKPTSRFNKTGESYTSSPDG
-872 TPVND
+872 EWFQ
-877 HIKFGTLY
+877 IGTEWHNM
-885 NEHGVAEANGA
+885 NE
-896 YFKYNGNLYK
+896 
-906 LSDYKRYKFDGETA
+906 YKRYNFDGETA
-920 TVYYACIY
+920 AEYYACIY
-928 NGESDK
+928 EGESDK
-934 ILSKM
+934 VLSKM

-959 MRIGDVMELNDKN
+959 MRIGDVMELNDTN
-972 SVLYGLGNSKISSIE
+972 SILYKLGNSKISSIE

-994 KVATLRDLNKW
+994 KAATLRELNAW
-1005 GNLGLKETDDELK
+1005 GNLGLTEAELNK
-1018 KKVYY
+1018 TVKGRGIKA
-1023 NGATIEVGDMKA
+1023 GKMKA
-1035 VEFLIFAIKA
+1035 ADFIRIAIRLA
-1045 LPTL
+1045 TE

>member
-32 YAVAAVSVNDVENYT
+32 YAVAAVSVNDVEKYT

-59 IRNKSILDIYDMVK
+59 IRNKSILDIYDMVR

-107 KSREMLD
+107 KSRETLG
-114 AMKVADVFKDN
+114 ALKVADVFKGD

-135 LGDVLKKAD
+135 LGDVLKKTG

-218 KLEDVLPDFDR
+218 KFEDVLPDFDR

-234 WDYQNNTAVLYRRSR
+234 WDNTGAVLYKKESGGEIKLK
-249 AQFSPKTLIA
+249 QLIEA
-259 ANGTSECFEYV
+259 DGTSEFFKFVNTEAK
-270 SNDKKVS
+270 DPAK
-277 GETYY
+277 TYY
-282 LLDADAGTIKVS
+282 KLNREEGTIKVS

-299 KLKAGA
+299 ELIK
-305 ELPYFK
+305 ELPDFN
-311 NRYDKSGN
+311 NRYDISGKR
-319 QNRFGIAYV
+319 NRFGLAYV
-328 VPEDSHG
+328 VLVDDNGIKITKRYADRDCTVENEDG
-335 MTVTERYDADY
+335 MYYFKYTKDAAGTNYRY
-346 STKNESGL
+346 
-354 FYYEYDFVTA
+354 
-364 TEAGVE
+364 
-370 YFYRVGAAVRT
+370 GAAIRT
-381 KIQDAT
+381 KIE
-387 GTEPAK
+387 GTDPAQYK
-393 YAEIIEWRG
+393 EVIEWRG
-402 YVETTKAD
+402 YVEATDGFVNTTP
-410 YFEAEPWKTYGYSRD
+410 ETYGYSSPAQYE
-425 GKVTDEE
+425 KEE
-432 LREHPSTD
+432 LVKQENPD
-440 SLARYALV
+440 LIICALV

-480 IEITDD
+480 IEITDA

-507 NVKVGDIMKVVSD
+507 NVKVGDIMKVVSV

-539 GKEYSG
+539 GKEYKG
-545 TFITAKY
+545 TFITAKDG
-552 RDKTVDEDKTV
+552 DKTVY
-563 FLVKY
+563 LVKY

-576 DRYNI
+576 DSARYNI
-581 TEKASNRVVV
+581 IEKASNGVVV
-591 ELAKK
+591 ALADK
-596 TIGELQTVGI
+596 TIGELQTAGI

-621 DGDVFVSGDDFLS
+621 DG
-634 IPKEFVLDVDA
+634 
-645 KNENGFFRLA
+645 
-655 AKGEKAEY
+655 
-663 KRVYEGDGNAVVK
+663 
-676 KLSTI
+676 
-681 GVNNIA
+681 
-687 ARMDAVVNS
+687 
-696 TLLKEVVK
+696 
-704 VKERYKL
+704 
-711 RVATAADT
+711 
-719 GRKKYI
+719 
-725 SLTDVYVDPV
+725 
-735 YEATEYAGTF
+735 
-745 NVGYVDT
+745 
-752 DPDTDIKFVR
+752 
-762 ARGTIEAG
+762 
-770 VTQYVIVDKASSGV
+770 
-784 LVGLQDKTIGT
+784 
-795 LSTGVDEVVNGA
+795 
-807 TLSDVLEIDGKV
+807 KV

-827 AAVATSYDKIG
+827 AAVALSHEKTG

-860 GDYVYLDKEQDG
+860 GDYVYLDKEKDG

-885 NEHGVAEANGA
+885 NEHEVAEANGA
-896 YFKYNGNLYK
+896 YFKYNGTLYK
-906 LSDYKRYKFDGETA
+906 LSDYKRFKFDGETA
-920 TVYYACIY
+920 DEYYACIY
-928 NGESDK
+928 EGESDK

-939 ATMTVKDLADSGTM
+939 ATMTVKDLADNGTM

-1023 NGATIEVGDMKA
+1023 NGAKIEVGDMKA
-1035 VEFLIFAIKA
+1035 VEFLILAIKA

>member
-107 KSREMLD
+107 KSRETLG
-114 AMKVADVFKDN
+114 ALKVADVFKDD

-135 LGDVLKKAD
+135 LGDVLKKTG
-144 IDTTSGLA
+144 IDTTTGLA

-169 NALLKSLEI
+169 NALLKSLEL

-218 KLEDVLPDFDR
+218 KFEDVLPDFDR
-229 DFYAE
+229 DLYTE

-249 AQFSPKTLIA
+249 AQFPQKTLIA
-259 ANGTSECFEYV
+259 ANGTSEYFEYV

-294 DDGNW
+294 DAGNW

-305 ELPYFK
+305 ELPCFK

-364 TEAGVE
+364 TETGIE

-432 LREHPSTD
+432 LQEHPSTD
-440 SLARYALV
+440 SLARYALM

-507 NVKVGDIMKVVSD
+507 NVKVGDIMKVVSV

-527 DGAYIALPALSA
+527 DGEYIALPALSA
-539 GKEYSG
+539 GKEYKG
-545 TFITAKY
+545 TFITAKDG
-552 RDKTVDEDKTV
+552 DKTVY
-563 FLVKY
+563 LVKY
-568 KDGLTGFG
+568 KDGLAGFG

-581 TEKASNRVVV
+581 TEKASNGVVV
-591 ELAKK
+591 ALADK
-596 TIGELQTVGI
+596 TIGELQTAGI
-606 DDLINTARLSDVMDI
+606 DDLVNAARLSDVMDV
-621 DGDVFVSGDDFLS
+621 DGDVFV
-634 IPKEFVLDVDA
+634 LDSTADA
-645 KNENGFFRLA
+645 KFILDEDANNENGFFRLA
-655 AKGEKAEY
+655 AAGETAEY
-663 KRVYEGDGNAVVK
+663 KRVYEGDGNAVIK

-687 ARMDAVVNS
+687 ARMDDVVNS
-696 TLLKEVVK
+696 TLLKEVVE

-711 RVATAADT
+711 KVATAADIGNT
-719 GRKKYI
+719 SVRKYI
-725 SLTDVYVDPV
+725 SLADVYAAP
-735 YEATEYAGTF
+735 EYAGTF
-745 NVGYVDT
+745 NVGYVET

-762 ARGTIEAG
+762 ATGTIAAS

-819 YVKATGFD
+819 YVKAADFD
-827 AAVATSYDKIG
+827 AAVALSYEKIG

-860 GDYVYLDKEQDG
+860 GDYVLLSSGYYKPTARFDKTGESYTSSPDG
-872 TPVND
+872 EWFQ
-877 HIKFGTLY
+877 IGTEWH
-885 NEHGVAEANGA
+885 NMN
-896 YFKYNGNLYK
+896 
-906 LSDYKRYKFDGETA
+906 DYKRYNFDGETA
-920 TVYYACIY
+920 SGYYACIY
-928 NGESDK
+928 DGESDK

-959 MRIGDVMELNDKN
+959 MRIGDVMELNDTN
-972 SVLYGLGNSKISSIE
+972 SILYGLGNSKISSIE

-994 KVATLRDLNKW
+994 KVATLRELNAW
-1005 GNLGLKETDDELK
+1005 GNLGMSETTLD
-1018 KKVYY
+1018 
-1023 NGATIEVGDMKA
+1023 
-1035 VEFLIFAIKA
+1035 AIKVA
-1045 LPTL
+1045 NGGKDLTASEFFKGLKVGVDATGKPIIYFSLS

>member
-107 KSREMLD
+107 KSRETLG
-114 AMKVADVFKDN
+114 ALKVADVFKDD

-135 LGDVLKKAD
+135 LGDVLKKTG
-144 IDTTSGLA
+144 IDTTTGLA

-169 NALLKSLEI
+169 NALLKSLEL

-218 KLEDVLPDFDR
+218 KFEDVLPDFDR
-229 DFYAE
+229 DLYTE

-249 AQFSPKTLIA
+249 AQFAQKTLVA
-259 ANGTSECFEYV
+259 ANGTSEYFEYV

-294 DDGNW
+294 DAGNW

-432 LREHPSTD
+432 LTEYSSTD
-440 SLARYALV
+440 SLVRYALM

-507 NVKVGDIMKVVSD
+507 NVKVGDIMKVVSV

-539 GKEYSG
+539 GKEYKG
-545 TFITAKY
+545 TFITAKDG
-552 RDKTVDEDKTV
+552 DKTIY
-563 FLVKY
+563 LVKY
-568 KDGLTGFG
+568 KDGLAGFG

-581 TEKASNRVVV
+581 TEKASNGVVV
-591 ELAKK
+591 ALADK
-596 TIGELQTVGI
+596 TIGELQTAGI
-606 DDLINTARLSDVMDI
+606 DDLVNAARLSSVMDI
-621 DGDVFVSGDDFLS
+621 DGDVFVSGDDFPS
-634 IPKEFVLDVDA
+634 IPKEYVLDGTDR
-645 KNENGFFRLA
+645 NGFFRLA
-655 AKGEKAEY
+655 AAGETAEY

-687 ARMDAVVNS
+687 ARMDNVVNS
-696 TLLKEVVK
+696 TLLKEVVE

-711 RVATAADT
+711 KVATAADIDNT
-719 GRKKYI
+719 SRRKYI
-725 SLTDVYVDPV
+725 SLADV
-735 YEATEYAGTF
+735 YEAPEYAGTF
-745 NVGYVDT
+745 NVGYVET

-762 ARGTIEAG
+762 ATGTIATG
-770 VTQYVIVDKASSGV
+770 VTQYVIIDKASSGV

-819 YVKATGFD
+819 YVKAADFD
-827 AAVATSYDKIG
+827 AAVALSYEKIG

-885 NEHGVAEANGA
+885 NEHGVAETNGA

-920 TVYYACIY
+920 TEYYACIY
-928 NGESDK
+928 DGESDK

-959 MRIGDVMELNDKN
+959 MRIGDVMELNDTN
-972 SVLYGLGNSKISSIE
+972 SILYGLGNSKISSIE

-994 KVATLRDLNKW
+994 KVATLRELNTW
-1005 GNLGLKETDDELK
+1005 GNLGLTEEELNKTVTGTTK
-1018 KKVYY
+1018 K
-1023 NGATIEVGDMKA
+1023 VGDMKA
-1035 VEFLIFAIKA
+1035 AEFLKLAIQFATN
-1045 LPTL
+1045 P

>member
-107 KSREMLD
+107 KSRETLG
-114 AMKVADVFKDN
+114 ALKVADVFKDD

-135 LGDVLKKAD
+135 LGDVLKKTG
-144 IDTTSGLA
+144 IDTTTGLA

-218 KLEDVLPDFDR
+218 KFEDVLPDFDR
-229 DFYAE
+229 DLYTD

-259 ANGTSECFEYV
+259 ANGTSEYFEYV
-270 SNDKKVS
+270 PNDKKVS

-319 QNRFGIAYV
+319 QNRFGVAYV

-432 LREHPSTD
+432 LTEYSSTD
-440 SLARYALV
+440 SLVRYALM

-507 NVKVGDIMKVVSD
+507 NVKVGDIMKVVSV

-527 DGAYIALPALSA
+527 DGEYIALPALSA
-539 GKEYSG
+539 GKEYKG
-545 TFITAKY
+545 TFITAKEG
-552 RDKTVDEDKTV
+552 DKTVY
-563 FLVKY
+563 LVKY
-568 KDGLTGFG
+568 KDGLAGFG

-581 TEKASNRVVV
+581 TEKASNGVVV
-591 ELAKK
+591 ALADK
-596 TIGELQTVGI
+596 TIGELQTAGI
-606 DDLINTARLSDVMDI
+606 DDLVNAARLSSVMDI
-621 DGDVFVSGDDFLS
+621 DGDVFVSGDDFPS
-634 IPKEFVLDVDA
+634 IPKEYVLDGTDR
-645 KNENGFFRLA
+645 NGFFRLA
-655 AKGEKAEY
+655 AAGETAEY

-687 ARMDAVVNS
+687 ARMDNVVNS
-696 TLLKEVVK
+696 TLLKEVVE

-711 RVATAADT
+711 KVATAADIGNT
-719 GRKKYI
+719 SVRKYI
-725 SLTDVYVDPV
+725 SLADVYAAP
-735 YEATEYAGTF
+735 EYAGTF
-745 NVGYVDT
+745 NVGYVET
-752 DPDTDIKFVR
+752 APDTDIKFVR
-762 ARGTIEAG
+762 ATGTIAAG

-819 YVKATGFD
+819 YVKAADFD
-827 AAVATSYDKIG
+827 AAVATSHDKIG

-885 NEHGVAEANGA
+885 NEHGVEETDGA

-920 TVYYACIY
+920 TEYYACIY
-928 NGESDK
+928 DGESDK

-959 MRIGDVMELNDKN
+959 MRIGDVMELNDTN
-972 SVLYGLGNSKISSIE
+972 SILYGLGNSKISSIE

-994 KVATLRDLNKW
+994 KDATLRELNTW
-1005 GNLGLKETDDELK
+1005 GNLGLTEAELNK
-1018 KKVYY
+1018 
-1023 NGATIEVGDMKA
+1023 TIAGVPIGNMKA
-1035 VEFLIFAIKA
+1035 VEFIRYVIST
-1045 LPTL
+1045 LP

>member
-107 KSREMLD
+107 KSRETLG
-114 AMKVADVFKDN
+114 ALKVADVFKDD

-135 LGDVLKKAD
+135 LGDVLKKTG
-144 IDTTSGLA
+144 IDTTTGLA

-218 KLEDVLPDFDR
+218 KFEDVLPDFDR
-229 DFYAE
+229 DLYTE

-249 AQFSPKTLIA
+249 AQFPQKTLIA
-259 ANGTSECFEYV
+259 ANGTSEYFEYV

-319 QNRFGIAYV
+319 QNRFGVAYV

-402 YVETTKAD
+402 YVETTKTD

-432 LREHPSTD
+432 LQEHPSTD
-440 SLARYALV
+440 SLVRYALM

-507 NVKVGDIMKVVSD
+507 NVKVGDIMKVVSV

-527 DGAYIALPALSA
+527 DGEYIALPALSA
-539 GKEYSG
+539 GKEYKG
-545 TFITAKY
+545 TFITAKDG
-552 RDKTVDEDKTV
+552 DKTVY
-563 FLVKY
+563 LVKY
-568 KDGLTGFG
+568 KDGLAGFG

-581 TEKASNRVVV
+581 TEKASNGVVV
-591 ELAKK
+591 ALSEK
-596 TIGELQTVGI
+596 TIGELQTAGI
-606 DDLINTARLSDVMDI
+606 DDLVNTARLSDVMDV
-621 DGDVFVSGDDFLS
+621 DGDVFV
-634 IPKEFVLDVDA
+634 LDSTADA
-645 KNENGFFRLA
+645 KFILDEDANNENGFFRLA
-655 AKGEKAEY
+655 AAGETAEY

-687 ARMDAVVNS
+687 ARMDDVVNS
-696 TLLKEVVK
+696 TLLKEVVE

-711 RVATAADT
+711 RVATAADIGNT
-719 GRKKYI
+719 SVRKYI
-725 SLTDVYVDPV
+725 SLADVYAAPD
-735 YEATEYAGTF
+735 YAGTF
-745 NVGYVDT
+745 NVGYVET

-762 ARGTIEAG
+762 ARGTIAAG

-819 YVKATGFD
+819 YVKATDFD
-827 AAVATSYDKIG
+827 AAVALSHDKIG

-860 GDYVYLDKEQDG
+860 GDYVLLSSGYYKPTARFDKTGGSYTSSPDG
-872 TPVND
+872 EWFQ
-877 HIKFGTLY
+877 IGTEWH
-885 NEHGVAEANGA
+885 NMN
-896 YFKYNGNLYK
+896 
-906 LSDYKRYKFDGETA
+906 DYKRYNFDGETA
-920 TVYYACIY
+920 SEYYACIY
-928 NGESDK
+928 DGESDK

-959 MRIGDVMELNDKN
+959 MRIGDVMELNDTN
-972 SVLYGLGNSKISSIE
+972 SILYGLGNSKISSIE

-994 KVATLRDLNKW
+994 KVATLRELNTW
-1005 GNLGLKETDDELK
+1005 GNLGLTEEELNKTVKGTTK
-1018 KKVYY
+1018 K
-1023 NGATIEVGDMKA
+1023 VGDMKA
-1035 VEFLIFAIKA
+1035 AEFLKLAIQFATN
-1045 LPTL
+1045 P

>member
-78 ETTVSDAKRIFG
+78 ETTVSDVKRIFG

-107 KSREMLD
+107 KSRETLG

-135 LGDVLKKAD
+135 LGDVLKKTG
-144 IDTTSGLA
+144 IDTTTGLA

-169 NALLKSLEI
+169 NALLKSLEL

-218 KLEDVLPDFDR
+218 KFEDVLPDFDR

-249 AQFSPKTLIA
+249 AQFAQKTLIA
-259 ANGTSECFEYV
+259 ANGTSEYFEYV

-432 LREHPSTD
+432 LTEHPSTD

-507 NVKVGDIMKVVSD
+507 NVKVGDIMKVVSV

-539 GKEYSG
+539 GKEYKG
-545 TFITAKY
+545 TFITAKDG
-552 RDKTVDEDKTV
+552 DKTVY
-563 FLVKY
+563 LVKY
-568 KDGLTGFG
+568 KDGLDGFG

-581 TEKASNRVVV
+581 TEKASNGVVV
-591 ELAKK
+591 ALADK
-596 TIGELQTVGI
+596 TIGELQTAGI
-606 DDLINTARLSDVMDI
+606 DDLVNAARLSDVMDV
-621 DGDVFVSGDDFLS
+621 DGDVFV
-634 IPKEFVLDVDA
+634 LDSTADA
-645 KNENGFFRLA
+645 KFILDEDAHGENGFFRLA
-655 AKGEKAEY
+655 AAGETAEY

-681 GVNNIA
+681 GVNNVA
-687 ARMDAVVNS
+687 ARMDDVVNN

-711 RVATAADT
+711 KVASPSEIGNASV
-719 GRKKYI
+719 RKYI

-762 ARGTIEAG
+762 ATGTIAAG

-827 AAVATSYDKIG
+827 AAVAISHEKIG

-860 GDYVYLDKEQDG
+860 GDYVLLSSGYYKPTSRFNKTGESYTSSPNGEWFQIG
-872 TPVND
+872 TEWHNM
-877 HIKFGTLY
+877 
-885 NEHGVAEANGA
+885 N
-896 YFKYNGNLYK
+896 
-906 LSDYKRYKFDGETA
+906 DYKRYKFDGEAA
-920 TVYYACIY
+920 TEYYACIY
-928 NGESDK
+928 DGESDK

-972 SVLYGLGNSKISSIE
+972 SILYGLGNSKISSIE

-994 KVATLRDLNKW
+994 KVATLRELNTW
-1005 GNLGLKETDDELK
+1005 GNLGMSE
-1018 KKVYY
+1018 
-1023 NGATIEVGDMKA
+1023 ATLD
-1035 VEFLIFAIKA
+1035 AIKA
-1045 LPTL
+1045 ANGGKDLTASEFFKGLKVGVDATGKPIIYFSLS

>member
-10 TFILGLVVGVLLVG
+10 TFILGIVVGVLLVG

-47 KQEFTFIDKDAE
+47 KQQFTFIDKDAE

-107 KSREMLD
+107 KSRETLG
-114 AMKVADVFKDN
+114 ALKVADVFKDD

-135 LGDVLKKAD
+135 LGDVLKKTG
-144 IDTTSGLA
+144 IDTTTGLA

-169 NALLKSLEI
+169 NALLKSLEL

-218 KLEDVLPDFDR
+218 KFEDVLPDFDR
-229 DFYAE
+229 DLYTE

-249 AQFSPKTLIA
+249 AQFPQKTLIA
-259 ANGTSECFEYV
+259 ANGTSEYFEYV

-294 DDGNW
+294 DAGNW

-410 YFEAEPWKTYGYSRD
+410 YFAAEPWKTYGYSRD

-440 SLARYALV
+440 SLARYALM

-507 NVKVGDIMKVVSD
+507 NVKVGDIMKVVSV

-527 DGAYIALPALSA
+527 DGEYIALPALSA
-539 GKEYSG
+539 GKEYKG
-545 TFITAKY
+545 TFITAKDG
-552 RDKTVDEDKTV
+552 DKTVY
-563 FLVKY
+563 LVKY
-568 KDGLTGFG
+568 KDGLAGFG

-581 TEKASNRVVV
+581 TEKASNGVVV
-591 ELAKK
+591 ALADK
-596 TIGELQTVGI
+596 TIGELQTAGI
-606 DDLINTARLSDVMDI
+606 DDLVNTARLSDVMDV
-621 DGDVFVSGDDFLS
+621 DGDVFV
-634 IPKEFVLDVDA
+634 LDSTADA
-645 KNENGFFRLA
+645 KFILDEDANNENGFFRLA
-655 AKGEKAEY
+655 AAGETAEY

-687 ARMDAVVNS
+687 ARMDNVVNS
-696 TLLKEVVK
+696 TLLKEVVE

-711 RVATAADT
+711 KVATAAEIADT
-719 GRKKYI
+719 SVRKYI
-725 SLTDVYVDPV
+725 SLADVYAAP
-735 YEATEYAGTF
+735 EYAGTF

-762 ARGTIEAG
+762 ARGTIAAG

-807 TLSDVLEIDGKV
+807 SLSDVLEIDGKV
-819 YVKATGFD
+819 YVKAADFD
-827 AAVATSYDKIG
+827 AAVATSHDKIG

-860 GDYVYLDKEQDG
+860 GDYVLLSSGYYKPTARFDKTGESYTSSPDG
-872 TPVND
+872 EWFQ
-877 HIKFGTLY
+877 IGTEWH
-885 NEHGVAEANGA
+885 NMN
-896 YFKYNGNLYK
+896 
-906 LSDYKRYKFDGETA
+906 DYKRFKFDGETA
-920 TVYYACIY
+920 SEYYACIY
-928 NGESDK
+928 DGESDK

-959 MRIGDVMELNDKN
+959 MRIGDVMELNDTN
-972 SVLYGLGNSKISSIE
+972 SILYGLGNSKISSIE

-994 KVATLRDLNKW
+994 KVATLGELNAW
-1005 GNLGLKETDDELK
+1005 GNLGLTEAELNK
-1018 KKVYY
+1018 
-1023 NGATIEVGDMKA
+1023 TIAGVPIGNMKA
-1035 VEFLIFAIKA
+1035 VEFIRYVIST
-1045 LPTL
+1045 LP

>member
-107 KSREMLD
+107 KSRETLG

-135 LGDVLKKAD
+135 LGDVLKKTG

-203 ANVKIGDLNSAINNI
+203 ANVKIGDLNSAINSI
-218 KLEDVLPDFDR
+218 KFEDVLPDFDR

-234 WDYQNNTAVLYRRSR
+234 WDNAGAVLYKKESGGEIKLK
-249 AQFSPKTLIA
+249 QLIETD
-259 ANGTSECFEYV
+259 GTSEFFKFVNTEAK
-270 SNDKKVS
+270 DPAK
-277 GETYY
+277 TYY
-282 LLDADAGTIKVS
+282 KLNREEGTIKVS

-299 KLKAGA
+299 ELIK
-305 ELPYFK
+305 ELPDFN
-311 NRYDKSGN
+311 NRYDISGKR
-319 QNRFGIAYV
+319 NRFGLAYV
-328 VPEDSHG
+328 VLVDDNQIKITKRYADRDCTVENEDG
-335 MTVTERYDADY
+335 MYYFKYTKDAAGTNYRY
-346 STKNESGL
+346 
-354 FYYEYDFVTA
+354 
-364 TEAGVE
+364 
-370 YFYRVGAAVRT
+370 GAAVRT

-387 GTEPAK
+387 ATEPAK

-432 LREHPSTD
+432 LQEHPSTD

-507 NVKVGDIMKVVSD
+507 NVKVGDIMKVVSV

-539 GKEYSG
+539 GKEYKG
-545 TFITAKY
+545 TFITAKDG
-552 RDKTVDEDKTV
+552 DKTVY
-563 FLVKY
+563 LVKY
-568 KDGLTGFG
+568 KDGLAGFG

-581 TEKASNRVVV
+581 TEKASNGVVV
-591 ELAKK
+591 ALVDK
-596 TIGELQTVGI
+596 TIGELQTAGI
-606 DDLINTARLSDVMDI
+606 DDLVNAARLSSVMDI
-621 DGDVFVSGDDFLS
+621 DGDVFV
-634 IPKEFVLDVDA
+634 LDSTADA
-645 KNENGFFRLA
+645 KFILDLDAHGENGFFRLA
-655 AKGEKAEY
+655 AAGETAEY

-687 ARMDAVVNS
+687 ARMDDVVNS
-696 TLLKEVVK
+696 TLLKEVVE

-711 RVATAADT
+711 RVATAADI
-719 GRKKYI
+719 GDISVRKYI
-725 SLTDVYVDPV
+725 SLADVYAAPD
-735 YEATEYAGTF
+735 YAGTF
-745 NVGYVDT
+745 NVGYVET
-752 DPDTDIKFVR
+752 DPDKDIKFVR
-762 ARGTIEAG
+762 ATGTIATS

-819 YVKATGFD
+819 YVKAADFD
-827 AAVATSYDKIG
+827 AAVALSHDKIG

-860 GDYVYLDKEQDG
+860 GDYVLLSSGYYKPTARFDKTGESYTSSPDG
-872 TPVND
+872 EWFQ
-877 HIKFGTLY
+877 IGTEWH
-885 NEHGVAEANGA
+885 NMN
-896 YFKYNGNLYK
+896 
-906 LSDYKRYKFDGETA
+906 DYKRFKFDGETA
-920 TVYYACIY
+920 TEYYACIY

-972 SVLYGLGNSKISSIE
+972 SVLYGLGNSKVSSIE
-987 AEVSDKI
+987 AEVTDKI
-994 KVATLRDLNKW
+994 KDATLRELNAW
-1005 GNLGLKETDDELK
+1005 GNLGLTEEELNK
-1018 KKVYY
+1018 TVKVT
-1023 NGATIEVGDMKA
+1023 GEKVGEMKA
-1035 VEFLIFAIKA
+1035 ADFIRIAIRLA
-1045 LPTL
+1045 TE

>member
-107 KSREMLD
+107 KSRETLG
-114 AMKVADVFKDN
+114 ALKVADVFKDD

-135 LGDVLKKAD
+135 LGDVLKKTG
-144 IDTTSGLA
+144 IDTTTGLA

-218 KLEDVLPDFDR
+218 KFEDVLPDFDR
-229 DFYAE
+229 DLYTE

-249 AQFSPKTLIA
+249 AQFPQKTLIA
-259 ANGTSECFEYV
+259 ANGTSEYFEYV
-270 SNDKKVS
+270 PNDKKVS

-294 DDGNW
+294 DAGNW

-432 LREHPSTD
+432 LTEYSSTD
-440 SLARYALV
+440 SLVRYALM

-507 NVKVGDIMKVVSD
+507 NVKVGDIMKVVSV

-539 GKEYSG
+539 GKEYKG
-545 TFITAKY
+545 TFITAKDG
-552 RDKTVDEDKTV
+552 DKTVY
-563 FLVKY
+563 LVKY

-581 TEKASNRVVV
+581 TEKASNGVVV
-591 ELAKK
+591 ALADK
-596 TIGELQTVGI
+596 TIGELQTAGI
-606 DDLINTARLSDVMDI
+606 DDLVSAARLSDVMDV
-621 DGDVFVSGDDFLS
+621 DGDVFV
-634 IPKEFVLDVDA
+634 LDSTADA
-645 KNENGFFRLA
+645 KFILDEDANNENGFFRLA
-655 AKGEKAEY
+655 AAGETAEY

-676 KLSTI
+676 KLSKI

-687 ARMDAVVNS
+687 ARMDNVVNS
-696 TLLKEVVK
+696 TLLKEVVE

-711 RVATAADT
+711 KVATAADIGNT
-719 GRKKYI
+719 SVRKYI
-725 SLTDVYVDPV
+725 SLADVYAAP
-735 YEATEYAGTF
+735 EYAGTF
-745 NVGYVDT
+745 NVGYEET
-752 DPDTDIKFVR
+752 DPDKDIKFVR
-762 ARGTIEAG
+762 ARGTIAAG

-819 YVKATGFD
+819 YVKAADFD
-827 AAVATSYDKIG
+827 AAVATSYEKIG

-885 NEHGVAEANGA
+885 NEHGVAETNGA

-920 TVYYACIY
+920 AEYYACIY
-928 NGESDK
+928 DGESDK

-959 MRIGDVMELNDKN
+959 MRIGDVMELNDTN
-972 SVLYGLGNSKISSIE
+972 SILYGLGNSKISSIE

-994 KVATLRDLNKW
+994 KVATLRELNTW
-1005 GNLGLKETDDELK
+1005 GNLGMSE
-1018 KKVYY
+1018 
-1023 NGATIEVGDMKA
+1023 ATLD
-1035 VEFLIFAIKA
+1035 AIKVA
-1045 LPTL
+1045 NGGEDLTASEFFKGLNARFVDGKLEIYFKFE

>member
-107 KSREMLD
+107 KSRETLG
-114 AMKVADVFKDN
+114 ALKVADVFKDD

-135 LGDVLKKAD
+135 LGDVLKKTG
-144 IDTTSGLA
+144 IDTTTGLA

-218 KLEDVLPDFDR
+218 KFEDVLPDFDR
-229 DFYAE
+229 DLYTE

-249 AQFSPKTLIA
+249 AQFPQKTLIA
-259 ANGTSECFEYV
+259 ANGTSEYFEYV

-294 DDGNW
+294 DAGNW
-299 KLKAGA
+299 KLKTGA

-410 YFEAEPWKTYGYSRD
+410 YFAAEPWKTYGYSRD

-432 LREHPSTD
+432 LQEHPSTD
-440 SLARYALV
+440 SLARYALM

-507 NVKVGDIMKVVSD
+507 NVKVGDIMKVVSV

-527 DGAYIALPALSA
+527 DGEYIALPALSA
-539 GKEYSG
+539 GKEYKG
-545 TFITAKY
+545 TFITAKDG
-552 RDKTVDEDKTV
+552 DKTVY
-563 FLVKY
+563 LVKY
-568 KDGLTGFG
+568 KDGLAGFG

-581 TEKASNRVVV
+581 TEKASNGVVIALS
-591 ELAKK
+591 EK
-596 TIGELQTVGI
+596 TIGELQTAGI
-606 DDLINTARLSDVMDI
+606 DDLVNAARLSSVMDI
-621 DGDVFVSGDDFLS
+621 DGDVFVSGDDFPS
-634 IPKEFVLDVDA
+634 IPKEYILDGTDR
-645 KNENGFFRLA
+645 NGFFRLA
-655 AKGEKAEY
+655 AAGETAEY
-663 KRVYEGDGNAVVK
+663 KRVYEGDGNAVIK

-687 ARMDAVVNS
+687 ARMDDVVNS
-696 TLLKEVVK
+696 TLLKEVVE

-711 RVATAADT
+711 KVATAADIGNT
-719 GRKKYI
+719 SVRKYI
-725 SLTDVYVDPV
+725 SLADVYAAP
-735 YEATEYAGTF
+735 EYAGTF
-745 NVGYVDT
+745 NVGYVET

-762 ARGTIEAG
+762 ATGTIAAS

-784 LVGLQDKTIGT
+784 LIGLQDKTIGT

-819 YVKATGFD
+819 YVKAADFD
-827 AAVATSYDKIG
+827 AAVALSHDKIG

-860 GDYVYLDKEQDG
+860 GDYVLLSSGYYKPTARFDKTGESYTSSPDG
-872 TPVND
+872 EWFQ
-877 HIKFGTLY
+877 IGTEWH
-885 NEHGVAEANGA
+885 NMN
-896 YFKYNGNLYK
+896 
-906 LSDYKRYKFDGETA
+906 DYKRFKFDGETA
-920 TVYYACIY
+920 AEYYACIY
-928 NGESDK
+928 DGESDK

-959 MRIGDVMELNDKN
+959 MRIGDVMELNDTN
-972 SVLYGLGNSKISSIE
+972 SILYGLGNSKISSIE

-994 KVATLRDLNKW
+994 KDATLRELNTW
-1005 GNLGLKETDDELK
+1005 GNLGLTEEELNKTVKETTK
-1018 KKVYY
+1018 K
-1023 NGATIEVGDMKA
+1023 VGDMKA
-1035 VEFLIFAIKA
+1035 AEFLKLAIQFATN
-1045 LPTL
+1045 P

>member
-100 LEITVDD
+100 LEITVDA
-107 KSREMLD
+107 KSRETLG
-114 AMKVADVFKDN
+114 ALKVADVFKDD
-125 NLKVVLNCFT
+125 NLKVVLNCLT
-135 LGDVLKKAD
+135 LGDVLKKTG

-218 KLEDVLPDFDR
+218 KFEDVLPDFDR

-234 WDYQNNTAVLYRRSR
+234 WDNTGAVLYKKESGGEIKLK
-249 AQFSPKTLIA
+249 QLIEA
-259 ANGTSECFEYV
+259 DGTSEFFKFVNTEAK
-270 SNDKKVS
+270 DPAK
-277 GETYY
+277 TYY
-282 LLDADAGTIKVS
+282 KLNREEGTIKVS

-299 KLKAGA
+299 ELIK
-305 ELPYFK
+305 ELPDFN
-311 NRYDKSGN
+311 NRYDISGKR
-319 QNRFGIAYV
+319 NRFGLAYV
-328 VPEDSHG
+328 VLVDDNQIKITKRYADRACTVENEDG
-335 MTVTERYDADY
+335 MYYFKYTKDAAGTNYRY
-346 STKNESGL
+346 
-354 FYYEYDFVTA
+354 
-364 TEAGVE
+364 
-370 YFYRVGAAVRT
+370 GAAIRT
-381 KIQDAT
+381 KIE
-387 GTEPAK
+387 GTDPAQYK
-393 YAEIIEWRG
+393 EVIEWRG
-402 YVETTKAD
+402 YVEATGGFVNTTP
-410 YFEAEPWKTYGYSRD
+410 ETYGYSTPAQYE
-425 GKVTDEE
+425 KEE
-432 LREHPSTD
+432 LVKQENPD
-440 SLARYALV
+440 LIICALV

-480 IEITDD
+480 IEITDA

-507 NVKVGDIMKVVSD
+507 NVKVGDIMKVVSV
-520 TTAEKAT
+520 TTAEKAA
-527 DGAYIALPALSA
+527 DGKYIALPALSA
-539 GKEYSG
+539 GKEYKG
-545 TFITAKY
+545 TFITAKDG
-552 RDKTVDEDKTV
+552 DKTVY
-563 FLVKY
+563 LVKY
-568 KDGLTGFG
+568 KDGLAGFG

-581 TEKASNRVVV
+581 TEKASNGVVV
-591 ELAKK
+591 ALADK
-596 TIGELQTVGI
+596 TIGELQTAGI
-606 DDLINTARLSDVMDI
+606 DDLINDALLYDVMDI
-621 DGDVFVSGDDFLS
+621 DGDVFVEDTTG
-634 IPKEFVLDVDA
+634 EFVLDVDTA
-645 KNENGFFRLA
+645 GKNGFFRLA
-655 AKGEKAEY
+655 QTGETATH
-663 KRVYEGDGNAVVK
+663 KRVYEGASNAVVK

-687 ARMDAVVNS
+687 ARMDDVVNS

-711 RVATAADT
+711 SVATEAQKDDT
-719 GRKKYI
+719 SVRKYI
-725 SLTDVYVDPV
+725 SLADVYS
-735 YEATEYAGTF
+735 ASEYAGTF
-745 NVGYVDT
+745 NVGYVET

-762 ARGTIEAG
+762 ATGTIAAS

-819 YVKATGFD
+819 YVKAADFD

-885 NEHGVAEANGA
+885 NEHGVAEADGA

-920 TVYYACIY
+920 AEYYACIY
-928 NGESDK
+928 EGESDK

-972 SVLYGLGNSKISSIE
+972 SILYGLGNSKISSIE

-994 KVATLRDLNKW
+994 KVATLRELNAW
-1005 GNLGLKETDDELK
+1005 GNLGMSETTLD
-1018 KKVYY
+1018 
-1023 NGATIEVGDMKA
+1023 
-1035 VEFLIFAIKA
+1035 AIKVA
-1045 LPTL
+1045 NGGKDLTASEFFKGLKVGVDATGKPIIYFSLS

>member
-32 YAVAAVSVNDVENYT
+32 YAVAAVSINDVEKYT

-59 IRNKSILDIYDMVK
+59 IRSKSILDIYDMVK

-107 KSREMLD
+107 KSRETLG
-114 AMKVADVFKDN
+114 ALKVADVFKDD

-135 LGDVLKKAD
+135 LGDVLKKTG
-144 IDTTSGLA
+144 IDTTTGLA
-152 SKPIVQEHIS
+152 SKPLVQEHIS

-169 NALLKSLEI
+169 NALLKSLEL

-218 KLEDVLPDFDR
+218 KFEDVLPDFDR

-234 WDYQNNTAVLYRRSR
+234 WDNTGAVLYKKESGGEIKLK
-249 AQFSPKTLIA
+249 QLIEA
-259 ANGTSECFEYV
+259 DGTSEFFKFVNTEAK
-270 SNDKKVS
+270 DPAK
-277 GETYY
+277 TYY
-282 LLDADAGTIKVS
+282 KLNREEGTIKVS

-299 KLKAGA
+299 ELIK
-305 ELPYFK
+305 ELPDFN
-311 NRYDKSGN
+311 NRYDISGKR
-319 QNRFGIAYV
+319 NRFGLAYV
-328 VPEDSHG
+328 VLVDDNQIKITKRYADRDCTIENEDG
-335 MTVTERYDADY
+335 MYYFKYTKDAAGTNYRY
-346 STKNESGL
+346 
-354 FYYEYDFVTA
+354 
-364 TEAGVE
+364 
-370 YFYRVGAAVRT
+370 GAAIRT
-381 KIQDAT
+381 KIE
-387 GTEPAK
+387 GTDPAQYK
-393 YAEIIEWRG
+393 EVIEWRG
-402 YVETTKAD
+402 YVEATDGFVNTTP
-410 YFEAEPWKTYGYSRD
+410 ETYGYSSPAQYE
-425 GKVTDEE
+425 KEE
-432 LREHPSTD
+432 LVKQETPD
-440 SLARYALV
+440 LIICALV

-507 NVKVGDIMKVVSD
+507 NVKVGDIMKVVSV

-539 GKEYSG
+539 GKEYKG
-545 TFITAKY
+545 TFITAKDG
-552 RDKTVDEDKTV
+552 DKDVY
-563 FLVKY
+563 LVKY
-568 KDGLTGFG
+568 KDGLVGFG

-581 TEKASNRVVV
+581 REKASNGVVV
-591 ELAKK
+591 ALADK
-596 TIGELQTVGI
+596 TIGELQTAGI
-606 DDLINTARLSDVMDI
+606 DDLINTALLSGVMDI
-621 DGDVFVSGDDFLS
+621 DGDVFVSDS
-634 IPKEFVLDVDA
+634 TADA
-645 KNENGFFRLA
+645 KFILDEDAHGENGFFRLA
-655 AKGEKAEY
+655 AAGETAEY

-687 ARMDAVVNS
+687 ARMDDVVNS
-696 TLLKEVVK
+696 TLLKEVVE

-711 RVATAADT
+711 KVATATEIGDT
-719 GRKKYI
+719 SVRKYI
-725 SLTDVYVDPV
+725 SLADVYA
-735 YEATEYAGTF
+735 ATDYAGTF
-745 NVGYVDT
+745 NVGYVET

-762 ARGTIEAG
+762 ATGTISEG
-770 VTQYVIVDKASSGV
+770 VTQYVIVEKASSGV

-795 LSTGVDEVVNGA
+795 LSTGVDEVVNNA
-807 TLSDVLEIDGKV
+807 KLSDVLEIDGKV
-819 YVKATGFD
+819 YVKATDFD
-827 AAVATSYDKIG
+827 EAVAISHDKIG
-838 QHVAY
+838 QSVAY

-860 GDYVYLDKEQDG
+860 GDYVRLSSG
-872 TPVND
+872 
-877 HIKFGTLY
+877 
-885 NEHGVAEANGA
+885 
-896 YFKYNGNLYK
+896 YFKPTSRFNKIGGSYTSSPDGEWFQIGTEWHNMN
-906 LSDYKRYKFDGETA
+906 DYKRYKFDGENEE
-920 TVYYACIY
+920 YYACIY
-928 NGESDK
+928 DGESDK

-959 MRIGDVMELNDKN
+959 MRIGDVMELNDEN

-994 KVATLRDLNKW
+994 KDATLRELNTW
-1005 GNLGLKETDDELK
+1005 GNLGLTDEELNK
-1018 KKVYY
+1018 TVKGTSIK
-1023 NGATIEVGDMKA
+1023 AGDMKA
-1035 VEFLIFAIKA
+1035 ADFIRIAISLA
-1045 LPTL
+1045 TE

>member
-10 TFILGLVVGVLLVG
+10 TFILGIVVGVLLVG

-107 KSREMLD
+107 KSRETLG
-114 AMKVADVFKDN
+114 ALKVADVFKDD

-135 LGDVLKKAD
+135 LGDVLKKTG
-144 IDTTSGLA
+144 IDTTTGLA

-218 KLEDVLPDFDR
+218 KFEDVLPDFDR
-229 DFYAE
+229 DLYTE

-249 AQFSPKTLIA
+249 AQFPQKTLIA
-259 ANGTSECFEYV
+259 ANGTSEYFEYV

-294 DDGNW
+294 DAGNW

-402 YVETTKAD
+402 YVETTKTD
-410 YFEAEPWKTYGYSRD
+410 YFAAEPWKTYGYSRD

-432 LREHPSTD
+432 LTEYSSTD
-440 SLARYALV
+440 SLARYALM

-507 NVKVGDIMKVVSD
+507 NVKVGDITKVVSV

-527 DGAYIALPALSA
+527 DGEYIALPALPA
-539 GKEYSG
+539 GKEYKG
-545 TFITAKY
+545 TFITAKDG
-552 RDKTVDEDKTV
+552 DKTVY
-563 FLVKY
+563 LVKY
-568 KDGLTGFG
+568 KDGLAFTG

-581 TEKASNRVVV
+581 TEKASNGVVV
-591 ELAKK
+591 ALADK
-596 TIGELQTVGI
+596 TIGELQTAGI
-606 DDLINTARLSDVMDI
+606 DDLVNAARLSSVMDI
-621 DGDVFVSGDDFLS
+621 DGDVFV
-634 IPKEFVLDVDA
+634 LDSTADA
-645 KNENGFFRLA
+645 KFILDEDAHGENGFFRLA
-655 AKGEKAEY
+655 AAGETAEY

-687 ARMDAVVNS
+687 ARMDDVVNS
-696 TLLKEVVK
+696 TLLKEVVE

-711 RVATAADT
+711 KVATAADIGNT
-719 GRKKYI
+719 SVRKYI
-725 SLTDVYVDPV
+725 SLADVYAAP
-735 YEATEYAGTF
+735 EYAGTF
-745 NVGYVDT
+745 NVGYVET

-762 ARGTIEAG
+762 ARGTIAAG

-795 LSTGVDEVVNGA
+795 LSTGVDEVVNRA

-819 YVKATGFD
+819 YVKATDFD
-827 AAVATSYDKIG
+827 AAVALSHDKIG

-860 GDYVYLDKEQDG
+860 GDYVLLSSGYYKPTARFDKTGGSYTSSPDG
-872 TPVND
+872 EWFQ
-877 HIKFGTLY
+877 IGTEWH
-885 NEHGVAEANGA
+885 NMN
-896 YFKYNGNLYK
+896 
-906 LSDYKRYKFDGETA
+906 DYKRFKFDGETA
-920 TVYYACIY
+920 TEYYACIY
-928 NGESDK
+928 DGESDK

-959 MRIGDVMELNDKN
+959 MRIGDVMELNDTN
-972 SVLYGLGNSKISSIE
+972 SILYGLGNSKISSIE

-994 KVATLRDLNKW
+994 KVATLRELNTW
-1005 GNLGLKETDDELK
+1005 GNLGMSE
-1018 KKVYY
+1018 
-1023 NGATIEVGDMKA
+1023 ATLD
-1035 VEFLIFAIKA
+1035 AIKVA
-1045 LPTL
+1045 NGGEDLTASEFFKGLNARFVDGKLEIYFKFE

>member
-10 TFILGLVVGVLLVG
+10 TFILGIVVGVLLVG

-107 KSREMLD
+107 KSRETLG
-114 AMKVADVFKDN
+114 ALKVADVFKDD

-135 LGDVLKKAD
+135 LGDVLKKTGV
-144 IDTTSGLA
+144 DTTTGLA

-169 NALLKSLEI
+169 NALLKSLEL

-218 KLEDVLPDFDR
+218 KFEDVLPDFDR

-234 WDYQNNTAVLYRRSR
+234 WDKTGAVLYKKESGGEIKLK
-249 AQFSPKTLIA
+249 QLIEA
-259 ANGTSECFEYV
+259 DGTSEFFKFVNTEAK
-270 SNDKKVS
+270 DPAK
-277 GETYY
+277 TYY
-282 LLDADAGTIKVS
+282 KLNREEGTIKVS

-299 KLKAGA
+299 ELIK
-305 ELPYFK
+305 ELPDFN
-311 NRYDKSGN
+311 NRYDISGKR
-319 QNRFGIAYV
+319 NRFGLAYV
-328 VPEDSHG
+328 VLVDDNQIKITKRYADRDCTVENEDG
-335 MTVTERYDADY
+335 MYYFKYTKDAAGTNYRY
-346 STKNESGL
+346 
-354 FYYEYDFVTA
+354 
-364 TEAGVE
+364 
-370 YFYRVGAAVRT
+370 GAAVRT

-410 YFEAEPWKTYGYSRD
+410 YFAAEPWKTYGYSRD

-432 LREHPSTD
+432 LTEYSSTD
-440 SLARYALV
+440 SLARYALM

-507 NVKVGDIMKVVSD
+507 NVKVGDIMKVVSV

-527 DGAYIALPALSA
+527 DGEYIALPALSA
-539 GKEYSG
+539 GKEYKG
-545 TFITAKY
+545 TFITAKDG
-552 RDKTVDEDKTV
+552 DKTVY
-563 FLVKY
+563 LVKY

-581 TEKASNRVVV
+581 TEKASNGVVV
-591 ELAKK
+591 ALADK
-596 TIGELQTVGI
+596 TIGELQTAGI
-606 DDLINTARLSDVMDI
+606 DDLVNAARLSSVMDI
-621 DGDVFVSGDDFLS
+621 DGDVFVSGDDFPS
-634 IPKEFVLDVDA
+634 IPKEYVLDGTDR
-645 KNENGFFRLA
+645 NGFFRLA
-655 AKGEKAEY
+655 AAGETAEY

-687 ARMDAVVNS
+687 ARMDNVVNS
-696 TLLKEVVK
+696 TLLKEVVE

-711 RVATAADT
+711 KVATAADKGNT
-719 GRKKYI
+719 SVRKYI
-725 SLTDVYVDPV
+725 SLADVYAAP
-735 YEATEYAGTF
+735 EYAGTF
-745 NVGYVDT
+745 NVGYVET
-752 DPDTDIKFVR
+752 APDTDIKFVR
-762 ARGTIEAG
+762 ATGTIAAG

-795 LSTGVDEVVNGA
+795 LSTGVDEVVNRA
-807 TLSDVLEIDGKV
+807 SLSDVLEIDGKV
-819 YVKATGFD
+819 YVKATDFD
-827 AAVATSYDKIG
+827 AAVALSYAKIG

-885 NEHGVAEANGA
+885 NEHGVAEADGA

-920 TVYYACIY
+920 TEYYACIY
-928 NGESDK
+928 EGESDK

-959 MRIGDVMELNDKN
+959 MRIGDVMELNDTN
-972 SVLYGLGNSKISSIE
+972 SILYGLGNSKISSIE

-994 KVATLRDLNKW
+994 KVATLRELNTW
-1005 GNLGLKETDDELK
+1005 GNLGLTEEELNKTVTGTTK
-1018 KKVYY
+1018 K
-1023 NGATIEVGDMKA
+1023 VGDMKA
-1035 VEFLIFAIKA
+1035 AEFLKLAIQFATN
-1045 LPTL
+1045 P

>member
-32 YAVAAVSVNDVENYT
+32 YAVAAVSVNDVEKYT

-107 KSREMLD
+107 KSRETLG
-114 AMKVADVFKDN
+114 ALKVADVFKDD

-135 LGDVLKKAD
+135 LGDVLKKTG
-144 IDTTSGLA
+144 IDTTTGLA

-218 KLEDVLPDFDR
+218 KFEDVLPDFDR
-229 DFYAE
+229 DLYTE

-249 AQFSPKTLIA
+249 AQFPQKTLIA
-259 ANGTSECFEYV
+259 ANGTSEYFEYV

-294 DDGNW
+294 DAGNW

-387 GTEPAK
+387 GSEPAK

-410 YFEAEPWKTYGYSRD
+410 YFAAEPWKTYGYSRD

-432 LREHPSTD
+432 LQEHPSTD
-440 SLARYALV
+440 SLARYALM

-507 NVKVGDIMKVVSD
+507 NVKVGDIMKVVSV

-527 DGAYIALPALSA
+527 DGAYIALPALPA
-539 GKEYSG
+539 GKEYKG
-545 TFITAKY
+545 TFITAKDG
-552 RDKTVDEDKTV
+552 DKTVY
-563 FLVKY
+563 LVKY
-568 KDGLTGFG
+568 KDGLAGFG

-581 TEKASNRVVV
+581 TEKASNGVVV
-591 ELAKK
+591 ALADK
-596 TIGELQTVGI
+596 TIGELQTAGI

-621 DGDVFVSGDDFLS
+621 DGDVFV
-634 IPKEFVLDVDA
+634 LDSTADA
-645 KNENGFFRLA
+645 KFILDEDANNENGFFRLA
-655 AKGEKAEY
+655 AAGETAEY

-687 ARMDAVVNS
+687 ARMDDVVNS
-696 TLLKEVVK
+696 TLLKEVVE

-711 RVATAADT
+711 KVATAADIGNT
-719 GRKKYI
+719 SVRKYI
-725 SLTDVYVDPV
+725 SLADVYAAP
-735 YEATEYAGTF
+735 EYAGTF
-745 NVGYVDT
+745 NVGYVET

-762 ARGTIEAG
+762 ARGTIATS

-819 YVKATGFD
+819 YVKATDFD
-827 AAVATSYDKIG
+827 AAVALSHDKIG

-860 GDYVYLDKEQDG
+860 GDYVLLSSGYYKPTARFDKTGGSYTSSPDG
-872 TPVND
+872 EWFQ
-877 HIKFGTLY
+877 IGTEWH
-885 NEHGVAEANGA
+885 NMN
-896 YFKYNGNLYK
+896 
-906 LSDYKRYKFDGETA
+906 DYKRFKFDGETA
-920 TVYYACIY
+920 SGYYACIY
-928 NGESDK
+928 DGESDK

-994 KVATLRDLNKW
+994 KDATLRDLNKW

-1023 NGATIEVGDMKA
+1023 NGATIEVGNMKA
-1035 VEFLIFAIKA
+1035 VEFLILAIKA
-1045 LPTL
+1045 LPPTL

>member
-107 KSREMLD
+107 KSRETLG

-135 LGDVLKKAD
+135 LGDVLKKTG
-144 IDTTSGLA
+144 IDTTTGLA

-218 KLEDVLPDFDR
+218 KFEDVLPDFDR

-249 AQFSPKTLIA
+249 AQFPQKTLIA
-259 ANGTSECFEYV
+259 ANGTSEYFEYV

-507 NVKVGDIMKVVSD
+507 NVKVGDIMKVVSV

-527 DGAYIALPALSA
+527 DGAYGAYIALPALSA
-539 GKEYSG
+539 GKEYKG
-545 TFITAKY
+545 TFIKAKDG
-552 RDKTVDEDKTV
+552 DKDVY
-563 FLVKY
+563 LVKY

-581 TEKASNRVVV
+581 NEKASNGVVV
-591 ELAKK
+591 ALSEK
-596 TIGELQTVGI
+596 TIGELQTAGI

-621 DGDVFVSGDDFLS
+621 DGDVFVLDSTADAKF
-634 IPKEFVLDVDA
+634 ILDVDA
-645 KNENGFFRLA
+645 NNENGFFRLA
-655 AKGEKAEY
+655 TAGETAEY

-681 GVNNIA
+681 GVNKIA
-687 ARMDAVVNS
+687 ARMDDVVNR
-696 TLLKEVVK
+696 TLLKEVVE

-711 RVATAADT
+711 KVATATEIADT
-719 GRKKYI
+719 SERKYI
-725 SLTDVYVDPV
+725 SLTDVYA
-735 YEATEYAGTF
+735 ATEYAGTF
-745 NVGYVDT
+745 NVGYVEDA
-752 DPDTDIKFVR
+752 PDTDIKFVR
-762 ARGTIEAG
+762 ATGSIAAG

-819 YVKATGFD
+819 YVKATDFD
-827 AAVATSYDKIG
+827 AAVALSYAKIG

-852 AGYVRNNN
+852 AGYARNNN
-860 GDYVYLDKEQDG
+860 GDYVLRSSGYYKPTSRFNKTGESYTSSSDG
-872 TPVND
+872 EWFQ
-877 HIKFGTLY
+877 IGTEWHNM
-885 NEHGVAEANGA
+885 NE
-896 YFKYNGNLYK
+896 
-906 LSDYKRYKFDGETA
+906 YKRYNFDGESA
-920 TVYYACIY
+920 TGYYACIY
-928 NGESDK
+928 EGESDK

-939 ATMTVKDLADSGTM
+939 ATMTVKDLADGGTM

-972 SVLYGLGNSKISSIE
+972 SILYELGNSKISSIE

-994 KVATLRDLNKW
+994 KVATLRELNTW
-1005 GNLGLKETDDELK
+1005 GNLGMSE
-1018 KKVYY
+1018 
-1023 NGATIEVGDMKA
+1023 ATLD
-1035 VEFLIFAIKA
+1035 AIKVA
-1045 LPTL
+1045 NGGKDLTASEFFKGLKVGVDATTGKPMIYFSLS

>member
-107 KSREMLD
+107 KSRETLG

-135 LGDVLKKAD
+135 LGDVLKKTG
-144 IDTTSGLA
+144 IDTTTGLA

-203 ANVKIGDLNSAINNI
+203 ANVKIGDLNSAINSI
-218 KLEDVLPDFDR
+218 KFEDVLPDFDR

-234 WDYQNNTAVLYRRSR
+234 WDNTGAVLYKKESGGEIKLK
-249 AQFSPKTLIA
+249 QLIEA
-259 ANGTSECFEYV
+259 DGTSEFFKFVNTEAK
-270 SNDKKVS
+270 DPAK
-277 GETYY
+277 TYY
-282 LLDADAGTIKVS
+282 KLNREEGTIKVS

-299 KLKAGA
+299 ELIK
-305 ELPYFK
+305 ELPDFN
-311 NRYDKSGN
+311 NRYDISGKR
-319 QNRFGIAYV
+319 NRFGLAYV
-328 VPEDSHG
+328 VLVDDNQIKITKRYADRDCTVENEDG
-335 MTVTERYDADY
+335 MYYFKYTKDAAGTNYRY
-346 STKNESGL
+346 
-354 FYYEYDFVTA
+354 
-364 TEAGVE
+364 
-370 YFYRVGAAVRT
+370 GAAIRT
-381 KIQDAT
+381 KIE
-387 GTEPAK
+387 GTDPAQYK
-393 YAEIIEWRG
+393 EVIEWRG
-402 YVETTKAD
+402 YVEATDGFVNTTP
-410 YFEAEPWKTYGYSRD
+410 ETYGYSSLAQYE
-425 GKVTDEE
+425 KEE
-432 LREHPSTD
+432 LVKQETPD
-440 SLARYALV
+440 LIICALV

-507 NVKVGDIMKVVSD
+507 NVKVGDIMKVVSV

-539 GKEYSG
+539 GKEYKG
-545 TFITAKY
+545 TFITAKDG
-552 RDKTVDEDKTV
+552 DKTVY
-563 FLVKY
+563 LVKY

-581 TEKASNRVVV
+581 TEKASNGVVV
-591 ELAKK
+591 ALA
-596 TIGELQTVGI
+596 
-606 DDLINTARLSDVMDI
+606 
-621 DGDVFVSGDDFLS
+621 
-634 IPKEFVLDVDA
+634 
-645 KNENGFFRLA
+645 
-655 AKGEKAEY
+655 
-663 KRVYEGDGNAVVK
+663 
-676 KLSTI
+676 
-681 GVNNIA
+681 
-687 ARMDAVVNS
+687 
-696 TLLKEVVK
+696 
-704 VKERYKL
+704 
-711 RVATAADT
+711 
-719 GRKKYI
+719 
-725 SLTDVYVDPV
+725 
-735 YEATEYAGTF
+735 
-745 NVGYVDT
+745 
-752 DPDTDIKFVR
+752 
-762 ARGTIEAG
+762 
-770 VTQYVIVDKASSGV
+770 
-784 LVGLQDKTIGT
+784 DKTIGA

-819 YVKATGFD
+819 YVKATDFD
-827 AAVATSYDKIG
+827 AAVATSYEKIG

-885 NEHGVAEANGA
+885 NEHGVEETNGA

-920 TVYYACIY
+920 AEYYACIY
-928 NGESDK
+928 EGESDK

-939 ATMTVKDLADSGTM
+939 ATMTVQDLADSGTM

-987 AEVSDKI
+987 AEVTDKI
-994 KVATLRDLNKW
+994 KDATLRELNAW
-1005 GNLGLKETDDELK
+1005 GNLGLTEEELNKTVRET
-1018 KKVYY
+1018 
-1023 NGATIEVGDMKA
+1023 TIKVGDMKA
-1035 VEFLIFAIKA
+1035 ADFIRIAIRFA
-1045 LPTL
+1045 TE

>member
-107 KSREMLD
+107 KSRETLG

-135 LGDVLKKAD
+135 LGDVLKKTG
-144 IDTTSGLA
+144 IDTTAGLA

-218 KLEDVLPDFDR
+218 KFEDVLPDFDR

-234 WDYQNNTAVLYRRSR
+234 WDNTGAVLYKKESGGEIKLK
-249 AQFSPKTLIA
+249 QLIEA
-259 ANGTSECFEYV
+259 DGTSEFFKFVNTEAK
-270 SNDKKVS
+270 DPAK
-277 GETYY
+277 TYY
-282 LLDADAGTIKVS
+282 KLNREEGTIKVS
-294 DDGNW
+294 DNGNW
-299 KLKAGA
+299 ELIK
-305 ELPYFK
+305 ELPDFN
-311 NRYDKSGN
+311 NRYDISGKR
-319 QNRFGIAYV
+319 NRFGLAYV
-328 VPEDSHG
+328 VLVDDNQIKITKRYADRDCTVENEDG
-335 MTVTERYDADY
+335 MYY
-346 STKNESGL
+346 FKYTKN
-354 FYYEYDFVTA
+354 A
-364 TEAGVE
+364 AGTN
-370 YFYRVGAAVRT
+370 YRYGAAVRT
-381 KIQDAT
+381 KIE
-387 GTEPAK
+387 GTDPAQYK
-393 YAEIIEWRG
+393 EVIEWRG
-402 YVETTKAD
+402 YVEATDGFVNTTP
-410 YFEAEPWKTYGYSRD
+410 ETYGYSSPAQYE
-425 GKVTDEE
+425 KEE
-432 LREHPSTD
+432 LVKQETPD
-440 SLARYALV
+440 LIICALI

-507 NVKVGDIMKVVSD
+507 NVKVGDIMKVVSV

-539 GKEYSG
+539 GKEYKG
-545 TFITAKY
+545 TFITAKDG
-552 RDKTVDEDKTV
+552 DKTVY
-563 FLVKY
+563 LVKY
-568 KDGLTGFG
+568 KDGLAGFG

-581 TEKASNRVVV
+581 TEKASNGVVV
-591 ELAKK
+591 ALADK
-596 TIGELQTVGI
+596 TIGELQTAGI
-606 DDLINTARLSDVMDI
+606 DDLVNAARLSSVMDI
-621 DGDVFVSGDDFLS
+621 DGDVFV
-634 IPKEFVLDVDA
+634 LDSTADA
-645 KNENGFFRLA
+645 KFILDEDAHGENGFFRLA
-655 AKGEKAEY
+655 AAGETAEY

-687 ARMDAVVNS
+687 ARMDNVVNS
-696 TLLKEVVK
+696 TLLKEVVE

-711 RVATAADT
+711 KVATAAEIADT
-719 GRKKYI
+719 SVRKYI
-725 SLTDVYVDPV
+725 SLADVYAAP
-735 YEATEYAGTF
+735 EYAGTF
-745 NVGYVDT
+745 NVGYVET

-762 ARGTIEAG
+762 ATGTIATG

-819 YVKATGFD
+819 YVKATDFD
-827 AAVATSYDKIG
+827 AAVALSHEKIG

-860 GDYVYLDKEQDG
+860 GDYVLLSSGYYKPTARFDKTGESYTSSPDG
-872 TPVND
+872 EWFQ
-877 HIKFGTLY
+877 IGTEWH
-885 NEHGVAEANGA
+885 NMN
-896 YFKYNGNLYK
+896 
-906 LSDYKRYKFDGETA
+906 DYKRFKFDGETA
-920 TVYYACIY
+920 TEYYACIY

-994 KVATLRDLNKW
+994 KDATLRELNTW
-1005 GNLGLKETDDELK
+1005 GNLGLTEEELNK
-1018 KKVYY
+1018 TVKGTGIKV
-1023 NGATIEVGDMKA
+1023 GEMKA
-1035 VEFLIFAIKA
+1035 ADFIRIAIRLA
-1045 LPTL
+1045 TE

>member
-107 KSREMLD
+107 KSRETLG
-114 AMKVADVFKDN
+114 ALKVADVFKDD

-135 LGDVLKKAD
+135 LGDVLKKTG
-144 IDTTSGLA
+144 IDTTTGLA

-218 KLEDVLPDFDR
+218 KFEDVLPDFDR
-229 DFYAE
+229 DLYTE

-249 AQFSPKTLIA
+249 AQFAQKTLIA
-259 ANGTSECFEYV
+259 ANGTSEYFEYV

-294 DDGNW
+294 DAGNW

-335 MTVTERYDADY
+335 MTVTERYDTDY

-402 YVETTKAD
+402 YVETTKTD
-410 YFEAEPWKTYGYSRD
+410 YFAAEPWKTYGYSRD

-432 LREHPSTD
+432 LTEYSSTD
-440 SLARYALV
+440 SLVRYALM

-507 NVKVGDIMKVVSD
+507 NVKVGDIMKVVSV

-527 DGAYIALPALSA
+527 DGEYIALPALSA
-539 GKEYSG
+539 GKEYKG
-545 TFITAKY
+545 TFITAKDG
-552 RDKTVDEDKTV
+552 DKTVY
-563 FLVKY
+563 LVKY
-568 KDGLTGFG
+568 KDGLAFTG

-581 TEKASNRVVV
+581 TEKASNGVVV
-591 ELAKK
+591 ALSEK
-596 TIGELQTVGI
+596 TIGELQTAGI
-606 DDLINTARLSDVMDI
+606 DDLVNAARLSDVMDV
-621 DGDVFVSGDDFLS
+621 DGDVFV
-634 IPKEFVLDVDA
+634 LDSTADA
-645 KNENGFFRLA
+645 KFILDLNAHGENGFFRLA
-655 AKGEKAEY
+655 AAGETAEY
-663 KRVYEGDGNAVVK
+663 KRVYEGDGNAVIK

-687 ARMDAVVNS
+687 ARMDDVVNS
-696 TLLKEVVK
+696 TLLKEVVE

-711 RVATAADT
+711 KVATAADIGNT
-719 GRKKYI
+719 SVRKYI
-725 SLTDVYVDPV
+725 SLADVYAAP
-735 YEATEYAGTF
+735 EYAGTF
-745 NVGYVDT
+745 NVGYVET

-762 ARGTIEAG
+762 ARGTIAAG

-795 LSTGVDEVVNGA
+795 LSTGVDEVVNRA
-807 TLSDVLEIDGKV
+807 SLSDVLEIDGKV
-819 YVKATGFD
+819 YVKATDFD
-827 AAVATSYDKIG
+827 AAVATSYEKIG

-860 GDYVYLDKEQDG
+860 GDYVLLSSGYYKPTARFNKTGESYTSSPDG
-872 TPVND
+872 EWFQ
-877 HIKFGTLY
+877 IGTEWH
-885 NEHGVAEANGA
+885 NMN
-896 YFKYNGNLYK
+896 
-906 LSDYKRYKFDGETA
+906 DYKRYNFDGETA
-920 TVYYACIY
+920 AEYYACIY
-928 NGESDK
+928 DGESDK

-959 MRIGDVMELNDKN
+959 MRIGDVMELNDTN
-972 SVLYGLGNSKISSIE
+972 SILYGLGNSKISSIE

-994 KVATLRDLNKW
+994 KVATLRELNTW
-1005 GNLGLKETDDELK
+1005 GNLGMSK
-1018 KKVYY
+1018 
-1023 NGATIEVGDMKA
+1023 ATLD
-1035 VEFLIFAIKA
+1035 AIKVA
-1045 LPTL
+1045 NGGEDLTASEFFKGLNARFVDGKLEIYFKFE

>member
-32 YAVAAVSVNDVENYT
+32 YAVAAVSVNDVEKYT

-107 KSREMLD
+107 KSRETLG
-114 AMKVADVFKDN
+114 AMKVADVFKDD

-135 LGDVLKKAD
+135 LGDVLKKTG
-144 IDTTSGLA
+144 IDTTTGLA

-218 KLEDVLPDFDR
+218 KFEDVLPDFDR

-249 AQFSPKTLIA
+249 AQFPQKTLIA
-259 ANGTSECFEYV
+259 ANGTSEYFEYV

-282 LLDADAGTIKVS
+282 LLDADTGTIKVS
-294 DDGNW
+294 DAGNW
-299 KLKAGA
+299 KLKEGA

-410 YFEAEPWKTYGYSRD
+410 YFDAEPWKTYGYSRD

-507 NVKVGDIMKVVSD
+507 NVKVGDIMKVVSV

-539 GKEYSG
+539 GKEYKG
-545 TFITAKY
+545 TFITAKDG
-552 RDKTVDEDKTV
+552 DKTVY
-563 FLVKY
+563 LVKY

-581 TEKASNRVVV
+581 TEKASNGVVV
-591 ELAKK
+591 ALADK
-596 TIGELQTVGI
+596 TIGELQTAGI
-606 DDLINTARLSDVMDI
+606 DDLINTALLSSVMD
-621 DGDVFVSGDDFLS
+621 
-634 IPKEFVLDVDA
+634 
-645 KNENGFFRLA
+645 
-655 AKGEKAEY
+655 
-663 KRVYEGDGNAVVK
+663 
-676 KLSTI
+676 
-681 GVNNIA
+681 
-687 ARMDAVVNS
+687 
-696 TLLKEVVK
+696 
-704 VKERYKL
+704 
-711 RVATAADT
+711 
-719 GRKKYI
+719 
-725 SLTDVYVDPV
+725 
-735 YEATEYAGTF
+735 
-745 NVGYVDT
+745 
-752 DPDTDIKFVR
+752 
-762 ARGTIEAG
+762 
-770 VTQYVIVDKASSGV
+770 
-784 LVGLQDKTIGT
+784 
-795 LSTGVDEVVNGA
+795 
-807 TLSDVLEIDGKV
+807 IDGKV
-819 YVKATGFD
+819 YVKATDFD

-885 NEHGVAEANGA
+885 NEHGVVETNGA

-920 TVYYACIY
+920 AEYYACIY

-987 AEVSDKI
+987 AEVTDKI
-994 KVATLRDLNKW
+994 KDATLRELNAW
-1005 GNLGLKETDDELK
+1005 GNLGLTEEELNK
-1018 KKVYY
+1018 TVR
-1023 NGATIEVGDMKA
+1023 GTTIKVGDMKA
-1035 VEFLIFAIKA
+1035 AEFLKLAIQFATN
-1045 LPTL
+1045 P

>member
-107 KSREMLD
+107 KSRETLG

-144 IDTTSGLA
+144 IDTTTGLA

-218 KLEDVLPDFDR
+218 KFEDVLPDFDR

-234 WDYQNNTAVLYRRSR
+234 WNNTGAVLYKKESGGEIKLK
-249 AQFSPKTLIA
+249 QLIEA
-259 ANGTSECFEYV
+259 DGTSEFFKFVNTEAK
-270 SNDKKVS
+270 DPAK
-277 GETYY
+277 TYY
-282 LLDADAGTIKVS
+282 KLNREEGTIKVS

-299 KLKAGA
+299 ELIK
-305 ELPYFK
+305 ELPDFN
-311 NRYDKSGN
+311 NRYDISGKR
-319 QNRFGIAYV
+319 NRFGLAYV
-328 VPEDSHG
+328 ELVDKNQIKITKRYADRACTVENEDG
-335 MTVTERYDADY
+335 MYYFKYTKDAAGTNYRY
-346 STKNESGL
+346 
-354 FYYEYDFVTA
+354 
-364 TEAGVE
+364 
-370 YFYRVGAAVRT
+370 GAAIRT
-381 KIQDAT
+381 KIE
-387 GTEPAK
+387 GTDPAQYK
-393 YAEIIEWRG
+393 EVIEWRG
-402 YVETTKAD
+402 YVEATDGFVNTTP
-410 YFEAEPWKTYGYSRD
+410 ETYGYSSHAQYE
-425 GKVTDEE
+425 KEE
-432 LREHPSTD
+432 LVKQETPD
-440 SLARYALV
+440 LIICALV

-527 DGAYIALPALSA
+527 EGAYIALPA
-539 GKEYSG
+539 GKEYKG

-568 KDGLTGFG
+568 KKGLAFTG

-581 TEKASNRVVV
+581 EKASNGVVV
-591 ELAKK
+591 ALADK
-596 TIGELQTVGI
+596 TIGELQTAGI

-621 DGDVFVSGDDFLS
+621 DGDVFVSGDDFPS
-634 IPKEFVLDVDA
+634 IPKEYVLDGTDR
-645 KNENGFFRLA
+645 NGFFRLA
-655 AKGEKAEY
+655 AAGETAEY

-687 ARMDAVVNS
+687 ARMDDVVNS

-711 RVATAADT
+711 RVATTAEIDNT
-719 GRKKYI
+719 SVRKYI
-725 SLTDVYVDPV
+725 SLADVYAAPA
-735 YEATEYAGTF
+735 ATEYAGTF
-745 NVGYVDT
+745 NVGYVET
-752 DPDTDIKFVR
+752 APDKDIKFVR
-762 ARGTIEAG
+762 ARGSIEAG

-784 LVGLQDKTIGT
+784 LVGLQNKTIGT

-819 YVKATGFD
+819 YVKATDFD
-827 AAVATSYDKIG
+827 AAVATSYEKIG

-860 GDYVYLDKEQDG
+860 GDYVLLSSG
-872 TPVND
+872 
-877 HIKFGTLY
+877 
-885 NEHGVAEANGA
+885 
-896 YFKYNGNLYK
+896 YFKPTSRFHKTGENSYTSS
-906 LSDYKRYKFDGETA
+906 SDGEWFQIGIEWHNMNDYRRYKFDGETA
-920 TVYYACIY
+920 TEYYACIY
-928 NGESDK
+928 EGESDK

-959 MRIGDVMELNDKN
+959 MRIGDVMELNDTN

-994 KVATLRDLNKW
+994 KAATLRDLNKW
-1005 GNLGLKETDDELK
+1005 GNLGLTEEELN
-1018 KKVYY
+1018 KKVR
-1023 NGATIEVGDMKA
+1023 GKDIKAGDMKA
-1035 VEFLIFAIKA
+1035 SDFIKYAIIIA
-1045 LPTL
+1045 TE

>member
-78 ETTVSDAKRIFG
+78 ETTVFDAKRIFG

-107 KSREMLD
+107 KSRETLG
-114 AMKVADVFKDN
+114 ALKVADVFKDD

-135 LGDVLKKAD
+135 LGDVLKKTG
-144 IDTTSGLA
+144 IDTTTGLA

-203 ANVKIGDLNSAINNI
+203 ANVKIGDLNSAINDI
-218 KLEDVLPDFDR
+218 KFEDVLPDFDR

-234 WDYQNNTAVLYRRSR
+234 WDKTGAVLYKKESGGEIKLK
-249 AQFSPKTLIA
+249 QLIEA
-259 ANGTSECFEYV
+259 DGTSEFFKFVNTEAK
-270 SNDKKVS
+270 DPAK
-277 GETYY
+277 TYY
-282 LLDADAGTIKVS
+282 KLNREEGTIKVS

-299 KLKAGA
+299 ELIK
-305 ELPYFK
+305 ELPDFN
-311 NRYDKSGN
+311 NRYDISGKR
-319 QNRFGIAYV
+319 NRFGLAYV
-328 VPEDSHG
+328 VLVDDNQIKITKRYADRDCTVENEDG
-335 MTVTERYDADY
+335 MYYFKYTKDAAGTNYRY
-346 STKNESGL
+346 
-354 FYYEYDFVTA
+354 
-364 TEAGVE
+364 
-370 YFYRVGAAVRT
+370 GAAIRT

-432 LREHPSTD
+432 LTEYSSTD
-440 SLARYALV
+440 SLVRYALM

-507 NVKVGDIMKVVSD
+507 NVKVGDIMKVVSV

-539 GKEYSG
+539 GKEYKG
-545 TFITAKY
+545 TFITAKDG
-552 RDKTVDEDKTV
+552 DKTVY
-563 FLVKY
+563 LVKY
-568 KDGLTGFG
+568 KDGLAFTG

-581 TEKASNRVVV
+581 TEKASNGVVV
-591 ELAKK
+591 ALSEK
-596 TIGELQTVGI
+596 TIGELQTAGI
-606 DDLINTARLSDVMDI
+606 DDLVNAARLSDVMDV
-621 DGDVFVSGDDFLS
+621 DGDVFVSDS
-634 IPKEFVLDVDA
+634 TADA
-645 KNENGFFRLA
+645 KFILDLDAHGENGFFRLA
-655 AKGEKAEY
+655 AKGETAEY

-687 ARMDAVVNS
+687 ARMDDVVNS
-696 TLLKEVVK
+696 TLLKEVVE

-711 RVATAADT
+711 KVATAADI
-719 GRKKYI
+719 GNRYI
-725 SLTDVYVDPV
+725 SLADVY
-735 YEATEYAGTF
+735 ATPAAPEYAGTF
-745 NVGYVDT
+745 NVGYVET
-752 DPDTDIKFVR
+752 DPNTDIKFVR
-762 ARGTIEAG
+762 ATGTIAAG

-784 LVGLQDKTIGT
+784 LIGLQDKTIGT

-819 YVKATGFD
+819 YVKATDFD
-827 AAVATSYDKIG
+827 AAVALSYAKIG
-838 QHVAY
+838 QYVAY

-860 GDYVYLDKEQDG
+860 GDYVYLDKEQNG
-872 TPVND
+872 TQVGD

-885 NEHGVAEANGA
+885 NEHGEEETDGA

-920 TVYYACIY
+920 AEYYACIY
-928 NGESDK
+928 DGESDK
-934 ILSKM
+934 VLSKM

-959 MRIGDVMELNDKN
+959 MRIGDVMELNDTN
-972 SVLYGLGNSKISSIE
+972 SILYGLGNSKISSIE

-994 KVATLRDLNKW
+994 KVATLRELNTW
-1005 GNLGLKETDDELK
+1005 GNLGMSE
-1018 KKVYY
+1018 
-1023 NGATIEVGDMKA
+1023 ATLD
-1035 VEFLIFAIKA
+1035 AIKVA
-1045 LPTL
+1045 NGGEDLTASEFFKGLNARFVDGKLEIYFKFE

>member
-95 ILENS
+95 IFESS

-107 KSREMLD
+107 KSRETLG

-135 LGDVLKKAD
+135 LGDVLKKTG
-144 IDTTSGLA
+144 IDTTTGLA

-218 KLEDVLPDFDR
+218 KFEDVLPDFDR

-249 AQFSPKTLIA
+249 AQFSPKTLIE
-259 ANGTSECFEYV
+259 ANGTSDYFEYV
-270 SNDKKVS
+270 TDDKKVS

-299 KLKAGA
+299 KLKDGA

-328 VPEDSHG
+328 VPEDSRG

-354 FYYEYDFVTA
+354 FYYEYDAVNATA

-425 GKVTDEE
+425 GKVEDEE
-432 LREHPSTD
+432 LREHPSND

-507 NVKVGDIMKVVSD
+507 NVKVGDIMKVVSV
-520 TTAEKAT
+520 TTAEKVA
-527 DGAYIALPALSA
+527 DGAYIALPALPTD
-539 GKEYSG
+539 KEYKG
-545 TFITAKY
+545 TFIEAKDG
-552 RDKTVDEDKTV
+552 DKTVY
-563 FLVKY
+563 LVKH
-568 KDGLTGFG
+568 KKGLAFTG
-576 DRYNI
+576 DRYI
-581 TEKASNRVVV
+581 IKEKASNGVVV
-591 ELAKK
+591 ALSEK
-596 TIGELQTVGI
+596 TIGELQTAGI
-606 DDLINTARLSDVMDI
+606 DDIINTAQLSDVMDV
-621 DGDVFVSGDDFLS
+621 DGDVFV
-634 IPKEFVLDVDA
+634 LDSTADA
-645 KNENGFFRLA
+645 KFILDLDEHGENGFFRLA
-655 AKGEKAEY
+655 AAGETAEY
-663 KRVYEGDGNAVVK
+663 KRVYEGGGNAVVK

-687 ARMDAVVNS
+687 ARMDKVVNS
-696 TLLKEVVK
+696 TLLKEVVE

-711 RVATAADT
+711 RVASPADIGNT
-719 GRKKYI
+719 SVRKYI
-725 SLTDVYVDPV
+725 SLTDVYADTD
-735 YEATEYAGTF
+735 TEYAGTF
-745 NVGYVDT
+745 NVGYVET
-752 DPDTDIKFVR
+752 DPATDIKFVR
-762 ARGTIEAG
+762 ATGTIATS

-819 YVKATGFD
+819 YVKATDFD
-827 AAVATSYDKIG
+827 AAVATSYEKIG

-872 TPVND
+872 TPVGD

-885 NEHGVAEANGA
+885 NEHGVAETDGA

-920 TVYYACIY
+920 AEYYACIY
-928 NGESDK
+928 EGESDK

-939 ATMTVKDLADSGTM
+939 ATMTVQDLADSGTM

-972 SVLYGLGNSKISSIE
+972 SILYGLGNSKISSIE
-987 AEVSDKI
+987 AEVTDKI
-994 KVATLRDLNKW
+994 KDATLRELNAW
-1005 GNLGLKETDDELK
+1005 GNLGLTEEELNK
-1018 KKVYY
+1018 TVKVT
-1023 NGATIEVGDMKA
+1023 GEKVGEMKA
-1035 VEFLIFAIKA
+1035 ADFIRIAIRLA
-1045 LPTL
+1045 TE

>member
-107 KSREMLD
+107 KSRETLG
-114 AMKVADVFKDN
+114 ALKVADVFKDD

-135 LGDVLKKAD
+135 LGDVLKKTG
-144 IDTTSGLA
+144 IDTTTGLA

-169 NALLKSLEI
+169 NALLKSLEL

-203 ANVKIGDLNSAINNI
+203 ANMKIGDLNSAINNI
-218 KLEDVLPDFDR
+218 KFEDVLPDFDR
-229 DFYAE
+229 DLYTE

-249 AQFSPKTLIA
+249 AQFPQKTLIA
-259 ANGTSECFEYV
+259 ANGTSEYFEYV

-294 DDGNW
+294 DAGNW

-387 GTEPAK
+387 GSEPAK

-432 LREHPSTD
+432 LTEYSSTD
-440 SLARYALV
+440 SLARYALM

-507 NVKVGDIMKVVSD
+507 NVKVGDIMKVVSV

-527 DGAYIALPALSA
+527 DGEYIALPALSA
-539 GKEYSG
+539 GKEYKG
-545 TFITAKY
+545 TFITAKDG
-552 RDKTVDEDKTV
+552 DKTVY
-563 FLVKY
+563 LVKY
-568 KDGLTGFG
+568 KDGLAGFG

-581 TEKASNRVVV
+581 TEKASNGVVV
-591 ELAKK
+591 ALADK
-596 TIGELQTVGI
+596 TIGELQTAGI
-606 DDLINTARLSDVMDI
+606 DDLVNAARLSDVMDV
-621 DGDVFVSGDDFLS
+621 DGDVFV
-634 IPKEFVLDVDA
+634 LDSTADA
-645 KNENGFFRLA
+645 KFILDEDANNENGFFRLA
-655 AKGEKAEY
+655 AAGETAEY
-663 KRVYEGDGNAVVK
+663 KRVYEGDGNAVIK

-687 ARMDAVVNS
+687 ARMDDVVNS
-696 TLLKEVVK
+696 TLLKEVVE

-711 RVATAADT
+711 KVATAADIGNT
-719 GRKKYI
+719 SVRKYI
-725 SLTDVYVDPV
+725 SLADVYAAPD
-735 YEATEYAGTF
+735 YAGTF
-745 NVGYVDT
+745 NVGYVET

-762 ARGTIEAG
+762 ARGTIEAS

-795 LSTGVDEVVNGA
+795 LSTGVDEVVNRA

-819 YVKATGFD
+819 YVKAADFD
-827 AAVATSYDKIG
+827 AAVATSHDKIG

-852 AGYVRNNN
+852 AGYIRNNN
-860 GDYVYLDKEQDG
+860 GDYVLLSSGYYKPTARFDKTGGSYTSSPDG
-872 TPVND
+872 EWFQ
-877 HIKFGTLY
+877 IGTEWH
-885 NEHGVAEANGA
+885 NMN
-896 YFKYNGNLYK
+896 
-906 LSDYKRYKFDGETA
+906 DYKRFKFDGETA
-920 TVYYACIY
+920 AEYYACIY
-928 NGESDK
+928 DGESDK

-972 SVLYGLGNSKISSIE
+972 SILYGLGNSKISSIE

-994 KVATLRDLNKW
+994 KVATLRELNTW
-1005 GNLGLKETDDELK
+1005 GNLGMSETMLDE
-1018 KKVYY
+1018 
-1023 NGATIEVGDMKA
+1023 
-1035 VEFLIFAIKA
+1035 IKA
-1045 LPTL
+1045 ANGGKDLTAREFFKGLNARFVDGKLEIYFKFE

>member
-107 KSREMLD
+107 KSRETLG

-135 LGDVLKKAD
+135 LGDVLKKTGIA
-144 IDTTSGLA
+144 TTTGLA

-218 KLEDVLPDFDR
+218 KFEDVLPDFDR

-234 WDYQNNTAVLYRRSR
+234 WDNTGAVLYKKESGGEIKLK
-249 AQFSPKTLIA
+249 QLIEA
-259 ANGTSECFEYV
+259 DGTSEFFKFVNTEAK
-270 SNDKKVS
+270 DPAK
-277 GETYY
+277 TYY
-282 LLDADAGTIKVS
+282 KLNREEGTIKVS

-299 KLKAGA
+299 ELIK
-305 ELPYFK
+305 ELPDFN
-311 NRYDKSGN
+311 NRYDISGKR
-319 QNRFGIAYV
+319 NRFGLAYV
-328 VPEDSHG
+328 VLVDDNQIKITKRYADRDCTVENEDG
-335 MTVTERYDADY
+335 MYYFKYTKDAAGTNYRY
-346 STKNESGL
+346 
-354 FYYEYDFVTA
+354 
-364 TEAGVE
+364 
-370 YFYRVGAAVRT
+370 GAAIRT
-381 KIQDAT
+381 KIE
-387 GTEPAK
+387 GTDPAQYK
-393 YAEIIEWRG
+393 EVIEWRG
-402 YVETTKAD
+402 YVEATDSFVNTTP
-410 YFEAEPWKTYGYSRD
+410 ETYGYSSPAQYE
-425 GKVTDEE
+425 KEE
-432 LREHPSTD
+432 LVKQETPD
-440 SLARYALV
+440 LIICALV

-486 SADILKKLKDSKI
+486 SADILKRLKDSKI

-507 NVKVGDIMKVVSD
+507 NVKVGDIMKVVSV

-539 GKEYSG
+539 GKEYKG
-545 TFITAKY
+545 TFITAKDG
-552 RDKTVDEDKTV
+552 DKTVY
-563 FLVKY
+563 LVKY

-581 TEKASNRVVV
+581 TEKASNGVVV
-591 ELAKK
+591 ALADK
-596 TIGELQTVGI
+596 TIGELQTAGI
-606 DDLINTARLSDVMDI
+606 DDLVNAARLSSVMDI
-621 DGDVFVSGDDFLS
+621 DGDVFV
-634 IPKEFVLDVDA
+634 LDSTADA
-645 KNENGFFRLA
+645 KFILDEVAHGENGFFRLA
-655 AKGEKAEY
+655 AAGETAEY

-687 ARMDAVVNS
+687 ARMDNVVNS
-696 TLLKEVVK
+696 TLLKEVVE

-711 RVATAADT
+711 KVATAAEIADT
-719 GRKKYI
+719 SVRKYI
-725 SLTDVYVDPV
+725 SLADVYAAP
-735 YEATEYAGTF
+735 EYAGTF
-745 NVGYVDT
+745 NVGYVET

-762 ARGTIEAG
+762 ATGTIATG

-819 YVKATGFD
+819 YVKATDFD
-827 AAVATSYDKIG
+827 AAVALSHEKIG

-860 GDYVYLDKEQDG
+860 GDYVLLSSGYYKPTARFDKTGESYTSSPDG
-872 TPVND
+872 EWFQ
-877 HIKFGTLY
+877 IGTEWH
-885 NEHGVAEANGA
+885 NMN
-896 YFKYNGNLYK
+896 
-906 LSDYKRYKFDGETA
+906 DYKRFKFDGETA
-920 TVYYACIY
+920 TEYYACIY

-972 SVLYGLGNSKISSIE
+972 SVLYGLENSKISSIE

-994 KVATLRDLNKW
+994 KVATLRELNTW
-1005 GNLGLKETDDELK
+1005 GNLGMSETMLDE
-1018 KKVYY
+1018 
-1023 NGATIEVGDMKA
+1023 
-1035 VEFLIFAIKA
+1035 IKA
-1045 LPTL
+1045 ANGGKDLTASEFFKGLKVGVDTTGKPIIYFSLS